1 MAADQTPREADV
13 TTQEETTNIT
23 PFLLASI
30 GALLM
35 LMFGGVLFSSGAPL
49 CKTKTFSDSKYKRK
63 FEQQYGRRKIRF
75 HNVPEKIALEPCPVL
90 QQENNDIVDA
100 VKKEYQD
107 LPQYQPV
114 SSIVSNIVGLHG
126 HTCAV
131 SSPKPEV
138 IERGASPTH
147 LTGNEGTLESER
159 PLSRDKRTFIILEHD
174 DKPKCKILS
183 ATLHD
188 KSSIMKD
195 NNRQRAPSASSG
207 IGTNSQETFE
217 IDSLEEFPLSEN
229 GSKLLDETVILD
241 SNDKVFPS
249 DSTPKTI
256 LPNIDRGVYSGG
268 RLSVL
273 QLERAPSCLCVKG
286 CNCTI
291 HGTYTVKTEMLQGSK
306 GMTDERLTWGDIA
319 LSINSTTAHESQS
332 YRDLSVCA
340 DTLKPQ
346 TPPADVSW
354 KITTRNA
361 AERSPLRRADLE
373 KWLYDVEESRRECD
387 QSCTQTLF
395 ESLDAETEIHR
406 KDFSFPE
413 TTKPISGQRKM
424 SAPLQESLKLLKRLQ
439 VICEED
445 LQVAQSESLV
455 HRGGRESCLKIVRAP
470 SSLCVCGGNCKAR
483 CQIEV
488 IADQS
493 SAPSILLGD
502 DTIRDDASDILN
514 TEQELAST
522 RTERI
527 ARGGT
532 ETNFK
537 CIRASSEICIHG
549 PSCQFHC
556 QKMKEE
562 AENTR
567 KREMMGRKHQEL
579 GCHNT
584 NSEIE
589 EFRGASSFGKEQYSY
604 KYRIMLH
611 QGSEPGAFSDDSL
624 RKEERRV
631 NIIRGASSF
640 GGSGMTSTQY
650 LSPGDESVR
659 GASSFALKPA
669 NDNEM
674 KLDELRGASSFA
686 PLDESIA
693 GTSSVTLSLAVESEG
708 ESFVSDK
715 SLNNSKGDSTF
726 NPRSCVD
733 KLGDTTPVA
742 KDEVKQGFQTNSS
755 RSTESCKEECR
766 LDHNNN
772 SRVKYLSEKEP
783 RGGKTECRELDD
795 RVVIT
800 RNKKEDEQRKT
811 SHKPTLKVGKDLTM
825 MSTLLHALQ
834 KSGEQR
840 NTETA
845 THDRRTSQRVNK
857 EKTTET
863 NCNAGSAGNL
873 KFAVFYK
880 GANSSTPLLYVS
892 VLGLQEVPD
901 TIITNQHRAYVR
913 LCLFPKFTTWRR
925 TKTHNVSEKVLII
938 KDHFIIS
945 DVKPSDLEEAILRF
959 EVVCVNKEERIIGQV
974 EIPLVELKS
983 RDKLKRTAALQSPKV

>member
-1 MAADQTPREADV
+1 
-13 TTQEETTNIT
+13 
-23 PFLLASI
+23 
-30 GALLM
+30 
-35 LMFGGVLFSSGAPL
+35 MFGGVLFSSGAPL

-126 HTCAV
+126 QTCAV
-131 SSPKPEV
+131 SFPKPEV
-138 IERGASPTH
+138 IERGASPIH
-147 LTGNEGTLESER
+147 VTGNEGTLDCER
-159 PLSRDKRTFIILEHD
+159 PFRRDKRTFIRLEHD

-195 NNRQRAPSASSG
+195 NRQRVPSASSG

-217 IDSLEEFPLSEN
+217 IDSLEDFPLSEN

-241 SNDKVFPS
+241 SIDEEFPS

-256 LPNIDRGVYSGG
+256 IPNIDRGVYSGG
-268 RLSVL
+268 CLSVL

-286 CNCTI
+286 CNCTT
-291 HGTYTVKTEMLQGSK
+291 HGTYTVKSEALQGSK
-306 GMTDERLTWGDIA
+306 GMTDELLTWGDIA
-319 LSINSTTAHESQS
+319 LSINSTTAPGSRR
-332 YRDLSVCA
+332 YRDLSIYA

-354 KITTRNA
+354 KITTGNA

-373 KWLYDVEESRRECD
+373 KWLHDVEDSKREGD

-395 ESLDAETEIHR
+395 ESLDAETEIQR
-406 KDFSFPE
+406 KDFSYPE
-413 TTKPISGQRKM
+413 TTKPISGQSKM
-424 SAPLQESLKLLKRLQ
+424 IAPLQESLKLLKRLQ

-445 LQVAQSESLV
+445 LQLAQTESLV
-455 HRGGRESCLKIVRAP
+455 HRGGRESCLKTVRAP
-470 SSLCVCGGNCKAR
+470 SSLCVCGGSCKVR
-483 CQIEV
+483 CQVEV
-488 IADQS
+488 TVDQS
-493 SAPSILLGD
+493 SAPSILFGD
-502 DTIRDDASDILN
+502 DTIHEDTSNILN

-522 RTERI
+522 RTDRI

-532 ETNFK
+532 ENNFK
-537 CIRASSEICIHG
+537 CIRASSEMCIHG

-556 QKMKEE
+556 QKMKED

-584 NSEIE
+584 NSETD
-589 EFRGASSFGKEQYSY
+589 EFRGASSFGNEQYSY
-604 KYRIMLH
+604 KYKIMLP
-611 QGSEPGAFSDDSL
+611 QGSETSAFSDNSFL
-624 RKEERRV
+624 REECRV
-631 NIIRGASSF
+631 SNIRGASSF
-640 GGSGMTSTQY
+640 GGSGMTSTEHEF
-650 LSPGDESVR
+650 PGDENVR
-659 GASSFALKPA
+659 GASSFALKSA
-669 NDNEM
+669 NNSEK

-708 ESFVSDK
+708 ESFVPDK

-726 NPRSCVD
+726 NPRACVD
-733 KLGDTTPVA
+733 KLGDTTRVSKKA
-742 KDEVKQGFQTNSS
+742 KQGFQTKSS
-755 RSTESCKEECR
+755 RSTESCEEECL
-766 LDHNNN
+766 LDRNNN
-772 SRVKYLSEKEP
+772 NRVKYLSEKEP
-783 RGGKTECRELDD
+783 RGGKTERRELDD
-795 RVVIT
+795 RGVIT
-800 RNKKEDEQRKT
+800 RNKKKDEQRKT

-834 KSGEQR
+834 KSGER
-840 NTETA
+840 RKIETSNP
-845 THDRRTSQRVNK
+845 DRRASQRV
-857 EKTTET
+857 T
-863 NCNAGSAGNL
+863 NFSAGSAGNI

-892 VLGLQEVPD
+892 VLGLREVPD
-901 TIITNQHRAYVR
+901 TIITDQHRAYVR
-913 LCLFPKFTTWRR
+913 FCLFPKFTTWRR
-925 TKTHNVSEKVLII
+925 TKTHNVSGKVLII

-945 DVKPSDLEEAILRF
+945 DVKPSDLEKAILRF
-959 EVVCVNKEERIIGQV
+959 EVVCVKKEERVIGQV
-974 EIPLVELKS
+974 EIPLAELTS
-983 RDKLKRTAALQSPKV
+983 RDKLKRTAALQSPNA

>member
-1 MAADQTPREADV
+1 
-13 TTQEETTNIT
+13 
-23 PFLLASI
+23 
-30 GALLM
+30 
-35 LMFGGVLFSSGAPL
+35 MFGGVLFSSEAPL

-100 VKKEYQD
+100 VKREYQD

-114 SSIVSNIVGLHG
+114 SSVVSNIVGLDG
-126 HTCAV
+126 QTCAV
-131 SSPKPEV
+131 SFPKPEV
-138 IERGASPTH
+138 IERGASPIH
-147 LTGNEGTLESER
+147 LDGNEGTLDCER
-159 PLSRDKRTFIILEHD
+159 PFRGDKRTFIRLEHD
-174 DKPKCKILS
+174 DKPKCKTLS

-195 NNRQRAPSASSG
+195 NRQRVPSASSG

-217 IDSLEEFPLSEN
+217 IDSLEDFPLSEN

-241 SNDKVFPS
+241 SIDEEFPS

-256 LPNIDRGVYSGG
+256 IPNIDRGVYSGG

-286 CNCTI
+286 CNCTT
-291 HGTYTVKTEMLQGSK
+291 HGTYTVKSEALQGSK
-306 GMTDERLTWGDIA
+306 GMTDELLTWGDIA
-319 LSINSTTAHESQS
+319 LSINSTTAPGSRR
-332 YRDLSVCA
+332 YRDLSIYA

-354 KITTRNA
+354 KMTTGNV

-373 KWLYDVEESRRECD
+373 KWLHDVEDSRREGD

-395 ESLDAETEIHR
+395 ESLDAETEIQR
-406 KDFSFPE
+406 KDFSYLE

-445 LQVAQSESLV
+445 LQLAQTESLV
-455 HRGGRESCLKIVRAP
+455 HRGGRESCLKTVRAP
-470 SSLCVCGGNCKAR
+470 SSLCVCGGSCKVR
-483 CQIEV
+483 CQVEV
-488 IADQS
+488 TADQS
-493 SAPSILLGD
+493 SAPSILFGD
-502 DTIRDDASDILN
+502 DTIHEDTSNILN

-522 RTERI
+522 RTDRI

-532 ETNFK
+532 ENNFK
-537 CIRASSEICIHG
+537 CIRASSEMCIHG

-584 NSEIE
+584 NSETD
-589 EFRGASSFGKEQYSY
+589 EFRGASSFGNEQYSY
-604 KYRIMLH
+604 KYKIMLQ
-611 QGSEPGAFSDDSL
+611 QGSEPSAFSDNSFL
-624 RKEERRV
+624 REECRV
-631 NIIRGASSF
+631 SNIRGASSF
-640 GGSGMTSTQY
+640 GGSGMTSTEHEF
-650 LSPGDESVR
+650 PGDENVR
-659 GASSFALKPA
+659 GASSFALKSA
-669 NDNEM
+669 NNSEK

-708 ESFVSDK
+708 ESFVPDK

-726 NPRSCVD
+726 NPRACVD
-733 KLGDTTPVA
+733 KLGDTTRVSKKA
-742 KDEVKQGFQTNSS
+742 KQGFQTKSS
-755 RSTESCKEECR
+755 RSTESCEEECL
-766 LDHNNN
+766 LDRNNN
-772 SRVKYLSEKEP
+772 NRVKYLSEKEP
-783 RGGKTECRELDD
+783 RGGKTERRELDD
-795 RVVIT
+795 RGVIT
-800 RNKKEDEQRKT
+800 RNKKKDEQRKT

-834 KSGEQR
+834 KSGER
-840 NTETA
+840 RKIETSNP
-845 THDRRTSQRVNK
+845 DRRASQRV
-857 EKTTET
+857 T
-863 NCNAGSAGNL
+863 NFSAGSAGNI

-892 VLGLQEVPD
+892 VLGLREVPD
-901 TIITNQHRAYVR
+901 TIITDQHRAYVR
-913 LCLFPKFTTWRR
+913 FCLFPKFTTWRR
-925 TKTHNVSEKVLII
+925 TKTHNVSGKVLII

-945 DVKPSDLEEAILRF
+945 DVKPSDLEKAILRF
-959 EVVCVNKEERIIGQV
+959 EVVCVKKEERVIGQV
-974 EIPLVELKS
+974 EIPLAELTS
-983 RDKLKRTAALQSPKV
+983 RDKLKRTAALQSPNA

>member
-1 MAADQTPREADV
+1 
-13 TTQEETTNIT
+13 
-23 PFLLASI
+23 
-30 GALLM
+30 
-35 LMFGGVLFSSGAPL
+35 MFGGVLFSSGAPL

-126 HTCAV
+126 QTCAV
-131 SSPKPEV
+131 SFPKPEV
-138 IERGASPTH
+138 IERGASPIH
-147 LTGNEGTLESER
+147 VTGNEGTLDCER
-159 PLSRDKRTFIILEHD
+159 PFRRDKRTFIRLEHD

-195 NNRQRAPSASSG
+195 NRQRVPSASSG

-217 IDSLEEFPLSEN
+217 IDSLEDFPLSEN

-241 SNDKVFPS
+241 SIDEEFPS

-256 LPNIDRGVYSGG
+256 IPNIDRGVYSGG

-286 CNCTI
+286 CNCTT
-291 HGTYTVKTEMLQGSK
+291 HGTYTVKSEALQGSK
-306 GMTDERLTWGDIA
+306 GMTDELLTWGDIA
-319 LSINSTTAHESQS
+319 LSINSTTAPGSRR
-332 YRDLSVCA
+332 YRDLSIYA

-354 KITTRNA
+354 KITTGNA

-373 KWLYDVEESRRECD
+373 KWLHDVEDSKREGD

-395 ESLDAETEIHR
+395 ESLDAETEIQR
-406 KDFSFPE
+406 KDFSYPE

-445 LQVAQSESLV
+445 LQLAQTESLV
-455 HRGGRESCLKIVRAP
+455 HRGGRESCLKTVRAP
-470 SSLCVCGGNCKAR
+470 SSLCVCGGSCKVR
-483 CQIEV
+483 CQVEV
-488 IADQS
+488 TADQS
-493 SAPSILLGD
+493 SAPSILFGD
-502 DTIRDDASDILN
+502 DTIHEDTSNILN

-522 RTERI
+522 RTDRI

-532 ETNFK
+532 ENNFK
-537 CIRASSEICIHG
+537 CIRASSEMCIHG

-584 NSEIE
+584 NSETD
-589 EFRGASSFGKEQYSY
+589 EFRGASSFGNEQYSY
-604 KYRIMLH
+604 KYKIMLQ
-611 QGSEPGAFSDDSL
+611 QGSEPSAFSDNSFL
-624 RKEERRV
+624 REECRV
-631 NIIRGASSF
+631 SNIRGASSF
-640 GGSGMTSTQY
+640 GVSGMTITEHEF
-650 LSPGDESVR
+650 PGDENVR

-669 NDNEM
+669 NDSEM

-708 ESFVSDK
+708 ESFVPDK

-726 NPRSCVD
+726 NPRACVD
-733 KLGDTTPVA
+733 KLGDTTRVSKKA
-742 KDEVKQGFQTNSS
+742 KQGFQTKSS
-755 RSTESCKEECR
+755 RSTESCEEECV
-766 LDHNNN
+766 LDRNNN
-772 SRVKYLSEKEP
+772 NRVKYVSEKEP
-783 RGGKTECRELDD
+783 RGGKTERRELDD
-795 RVVIT
+795 RGVIT
-800 RNKKEDEQRKT
+800 RNKKKDEQRKT

-825 MSTLLHALQ
+825 MSTLLQALQ
-834 KSGEQR
+834 KSGER
-840 NTETA
+840 RKIETSNP
-845 THDRRTSQRVNK
+845 DRRASQRV
-857 EKTTET
+857 T
-863 NCNAGSAGNL
+863 NFNAGSAGNI

-901 TIITNQHRAYVR
+901 TIITDQHRAYVR
-913 LCLFPKFTTWRR
+913 FCLFPKFTTWRR
-925 TKTHNVSEKVLII
+925 TKTHNVSGKVLII

-945 DVKPSDLEEAILRF
+945 DVKPSDLEKAILRF
-959 EVVCVNKEERIIGQV
+959 EVVCVKKEERVIGQV
-974 EIPLVELKS
+974 EIPLAELTS
-983 RDKLKRTAALQSPKV
+983 RDKLKRTAALQSPNA

>member
-1 MAADQTPREADV
+1 
-13 TTQEETTNIT
+13 
-23 PFLLASI
+23 
-30 GALLM
+30 
-35 LMFGGVLFSSGAPL
+35 MFGGVLFSSGAPL

-114 SSIVSNIVGLHG
+114 SSIVSNIVGLQG
-126 HTCAV
+126 QTCAV
-131 SSPKPEV
+131 SFPKPEV
-138 IERGASPTH
+138 IERGASPIH
-147 LTGNEGTLESER
+147 VTGNEGTLDCER
-159 PLSRDKRTFIILEHD
+159 PFRRDKRTFIRLEHD

-195 NNRQRAPSASSG
+195 NRQRVPSASSG

-217 IDSLEEFPLSEN
+217 IDSLEDFPLSEN
-229 GSKLLDETVILD
+229 GLKLLDETVILD

-249 DSTPKTI
+249 DSAAKTI
-256 LPNIDRGVYSGG
+256 IPNIDRGVYSGG

-286 CNCTI
+286 CNCTT
-291 HGTYTVKTEMLQGSK
+291 HGTCAVKSEALQGSK
-306 GMTDERLTWGDIA
+306 GMTDELLTWGDIA
-319 LSINSTTAHESQS
+319 LSINSTTAPGSRR
-332 YRDLSVCA
+332 YRDLSIYA

-354 KITTRNA
+354 KITTGNA

-373 KWLYDVEESRRECD
+373 KWLHDVEESRREGD

-395 ESLDAETEIHR
+395 ESLDAETEIQR
-406 KDFSFPE
+406 KDFSYPE

-445 LQVAQSESLV
+445 LQLAQTESLV
-455 HRGGRESCLKIVRAP
+455 HRGGRESCLKTVRAP
-470 SSLCVCGGNCKAR
+470 SSLCVCGGSCKVR
-483 CQIEV
+483 CQVEV
-488 IADQS
+488 TADQS
-493 SAPSILLGD
+493 SAPSILFGD
-502 DTIRDDASDILN
+502 DTIHEDTSKILN

-522 RTERI
+522 RTDRI

-532 ETNFK
+532 ENNFK
-537 CIRASSEICIHG
+537 CIRASSEMCIHG

-584 NSEIE
+584 NSETD
-589 EFRGASSFGKEQYSY
+589 EFRGASSFGNEQYSY
-604 KYRIMLH
+604 KYKIMLQ
-611 QGSEPGAFSDDSL
+611 QGSEPSAFSDNSFLREECRDS
-624 RKEERRV
+624 
-631 NIIRGASSF
+631 NIRGASSF
-640 GGSGMTSTQY
+640 GGSGMTSTEHEF
-650 LSPGDESVR
+650 PGDENVR

-669 NDNEM
+669 NDSEM

-708 ESFVSDK
+708 ESFVPDK

-726 NPRSCVD
+726 NPRACVD
-733 KLGDTTPVA
+733 KLGDTTRVSKKA
-742 KDEVKQGFQTNSS
+742 KQGFQTKSS
-755 RSTESCKEECR
+755 RSTESCEEECL
-766 LDHNNN
+766 LDRNNN
-772 SRVKYLSEKEP
+772 NRVKYVSEKEP
-783 RGGKTECRELDD
+783 RGGKTERRELDD
-795 RVVIT
+795 RGVIT
-800 RNKKEDEQRKT
+800 RNKKKDEQRKT

-834 KSGEQR
+834 KSGER
-840 NTETA
+840 RKIETSNS
-845 THDRRTSQRVNK
+845 DRRASQRV
-857 EKTTET
+857 T
-863 NCNAGSAGNL
+863 NFNAGSAGNI

-901 TIITNQHRAYVR
+901 TIITDQHRAYVR
-913 LCLFPKFTTWRR
+913 FCLFPKFTTWRR
-925 TKTHNVSEKVLII
+925 TKTHNVSGKVLII

-945 DVKPSDLEEAILRF
+945 DVKPSDLEKAILRF
-959 EVVCVNKEERIIGQV
+959 EVVCVKKEERVIGQV
-974 EIPLVELKS
+974 EIPLAELTS
-983 RDKLKRTAALQSPKV
+983 RDKLKRTAALQSPNA

>member
-1 MAADQTPREADV
+1 
-13 TTQEETTNIT
+13 
-23 PFLLASI
+23 
-30 GALLM
+30 
-35 LMFGGVLFSSGAPL
+35 MFGGVLFSSGAPL

-75 HNVPEKIALEPCPVL
+75 HNVPEKIALEQCPVL

-114 SSIVSNIVGLHG
+114 SSIVSNIVGLQG
-126 HTCAV
+126 QTCAV
-131 SSPKPEV
+131 SFPKPEV
-138 IERGASPTH
+138 IERGASPIH
-147 LTGNEGTLESER
+147 VTGNEGTLDCER
-159 PLSRDKRTFIILEHD
+159 PFRRDKRTFIRLEHD

-195 NNRQRAPSASSG
+195 NRQRVPSASSG

-217 IDSLEEFPLSEN
+217 IDSLEDFPLSEN

-241 SNDKVFPS
+241 SIDEEFPY

-256 LPNIDRGVYSGG
+256 IPNIDRGVYSGG

-273 QLERAPSCLCVKG
+273 QLERAPSCQCVKG

-291 HGTYTVKTEMLQGSK
+291 HGTCAIKSEALQDRK
-306 GMTDERLTWGDIA
+306 GMTDELLTWGDIA
-319 LSINSTTAHESQS
+319 LSINSTTAPGSRR
-332 YRDLSVCA
+332 YRDLSIYA

-354 KITTRNA
+354 KITTGNA
-361 AERSPLRRADLE
+361 AERSLLRRADLE
-373 KWLYDVEESRRECD
+373 KWLHDVEDSKREGD

-395 ESLDAETEIHR
+395 ESLDAETEIQR
-406 KDFSFPE
+406 KDFSYPE
-413 TTKPISGQRKM
+413 TTKPISGQSKM

-445 LQVAQSESLV
+445 LQLAQTESLV
-455 HRGGRESCLKIVRAP
+455 HRGGRESCLKTVRAP
-470 SSLCVCGGNCKAR
+470 SSLCVCGGSCKVR
-483 CQIEV
+483 CQVEV
-488 IADQS
+488 TADQS
-493 SAPSILLGD
+493 SAPSILFGD
-502 DTIRDDASDILN
+502 DTIHEDTSNILN

-522 RTERI
+522 RTDRI

-532 ETNFK
+532 ENNFK
-537 CIRASSEICIHG
+537 CIRASSEMCIHG

-584 NSEIE
+584 NSETD
-589 EFRGASSFGKEQYSY
+589 EFRGASSFGNEQYSY
-604 KYRIMLH
+604 KYKIMLQ
-611 QGSEPGAFSDDSL
+611 QGSEPSAFSDNSFL
-624 RKEERRV
+624 REECRV
-631 NIIRGASSF
+631 SNIRGASSF
-640 GGSGMTSTQY
+640 GGSGMTSTEHEF
-650 LSPGDESVR
+650 PGDENVR

-669 NDNEM
+669 NDSEM

-708 ESFVSDK
+708 ESFVPDK

-726 NPRSCVD
+726 NPRACVD
-733 KLGDTTPVA
+733 KLGDTTRVSKKA
-742 KDEVKQGFQTNSS
+742 KQGFQTKSS
-755 RSTESCKEECR
+755 RSTESCEEECL
-766 LDHNNN
+766 LDRNNN
-772 SRVKYLSEKEP
+772 NRVKYVSEKEP
-783 RGGKTECRELDD
+783 RGGKTERRELDD
-795 RVVIT
+795 RGVIT
-800 RNKKEDEQRKT
+800 RNKKKDEQRKT

-834 KSGEQR
+834 KSGER
-840 NTETA
+840 RKIETSNP
-845 THDRRTSQRVNK
+845 DRRASQRV
-857 EKTTET
+857 T
-863 NCNAGSAGNL
+863 NFNAGSAGNI

-901 TIITNQHRAYVR
+901 TIITDQHRAYVR
-913 LCLFPKFTTWRR
+913 FCLFPKFTTWRR
-925 TKTHNVSEKVLII
+925 TKTHNVSGKVLII

-945 DVKPSDLEEAILRF
+945 DVKPSDLEKAILRF
-959 EVVCVNKEERIIGQV
+959 EVVCVKKEERVIGQV
-974 EIPLVELKS
+974 EIPLAELTS
-983 RDKLKRTAALQSPKV
+983 RDKLKRTAALQSPNA

>member
-1 MAADQTPREADV
+1 
-13 TTQEETTNIT
+13 
-23 PFLLASI
+23 
-30 GALLM
+30 
-35 LMFGGVLFSSGAPL
+35 MFGGVLFSSGAPL

-126 HTCAV
+126 QTCAV
-131 SSPKPEV
+131 SFPKPEV
-138 IERGASPTH
+138 IERGASPIH
-147 LTGNEGTLESER
+147 VTGNEGTLDCER
-159 PLSRDKRTFIILEHD
+159 PFRRDKRTFIRLEHD

-195 NNRQRAPSASSG
+195 NRQRVPSASSG

-217 IDSLEEFPLSEN
+217 IDSLEDFPLSEN

-241 SNDKVFPS
+241 SIDEEFPS

-256 LPNIDRGVYSGG
+256 IPNIDRGVYSGG

-273 QLERAPSCLCVKG
+273 QLERAPSCQCVKG

-291 HGTYTVKTEMLQGSK
+291 HGTCAVKSEALQDRK
-306 GMTDERLTWGDIA
+306 GMTDELLTWGDIA
-319 LSINSTTAHESQS
+319 LSINSTTAPGSRR
-332 YRDLSVCA
+332 YRDLSIYA

-354 KITTRNA
+354 KITTGNA

-373 KWLYDVEESRRECD
+373 KWLHDVEDSKREGD

-395 ESLDAETEIHR
+395 ESLDAETEIQR
-406 KDFSFPE
+406 KDFSYPE

-445 LQVAQSESLV
+445 LQLAQTESLV
-455 HRGGRESCLKIVRAP
+455 HRGGRESCLKTVRAP
-470 SSLCVCGGNCKAR
+470 SSLCVCGGSCKVR
-483 CQIEV
+483 CQVEV
-488 IADQS
+488 TADQS
-493 SAPSILLGD
+493 SAPSILFGD
-502 DTIRDDASDILN
+502 DTIHEDTSNILN

-522 RTERI
+522 RTDRI

-532 ETNFK
+532 ENNFK
-537 CIRASSEICIHG
+537 CIRASSEMCIHG

-584 NSEIE
+584 NSETD
-589 EFRGASSFGKEQYSY
+589 EFRGASSFGNEQYSY
-604 KYRIMLH
+604 KYKIMLQ
-611 QGSEPGAFSDDSL
+611 QGSEPSAFSDNSFL
-624 RKEERRV
+624 REECRV
-631 NIIRGASSF
+631 SNIRGASSF
-640 GGSGMTSTQY
+640 GVSGMTITEHEF
-650 LSPGDESVR
+650 PGDENVR

-669 NDNEM
+669 NDSEM

-708 ESFVSDK
+708 ESFVPDK

-726 NPRSCVD
+726 NSRACVD
-733 KLGDTTPVA
+733 KLGDTTRVSKKA
-742 KDEVKQGFQTNSS
+742 KQGFQTKSS
-755 RSTESCKEECR
+755 RSTESCEEECL
-766 LDHNNN
+766 LDRNNN
-772 SRVKYLSEKEP
+772 NRVKYLSEKEP
-783 RGGKTECRELDD
+783 RGGKTERRELDD
-795 RVVIT
+795 RGVIT
-800 RNKKEDEQRKT
+800 RNKKKDEQRKT

-825 MSTLLHALQ
+825 MSTLLQALQ
-834 KSGEQR
+834 KSGER
-840 NTETA
+840 RKIETSNP
-845 THDRRTSQRVNK
+845 DRRASQRV
-857 EKTTET
+857 T
-863 NCNAGSAGNL
+863 NFNAGSAGNI

-901 TIITNQHRAYVR
+901 TIITDQHRAYVR
-913 LCLFPKFTTWRR
+913 FCLFPKFTTWRR
-925 TKTHNVSEKVLII
+925 TKTHNVSGKVLII

-945 DVKPSDLEEAILRF
+945 DVKPSDLEKAILRF
-959 EVVCVNKEERIIGQV
+959 EVVCVKKEERVIGQV
-974 EIPLVELKS
+974 EIPLAELTS
-983 RDKLKRTAALQSPKV
+983 RDKLKRTAALQSPNA

>member
-1 MAADQTPREADV
+1 
-13 TTQEETTNIT
+13 
-23 PFLLASI
+23 
-30 GALLM
+30 
-35 LMFGGVLFSSGAPL
+35 MFGGVLFSSGAPL

-75 HNVPEKIALEPCPVL
+75 HNLPEKIALEPCPVL

-126 HTCAV
+126 QTCAV
-131 SSPKPEV
+131 SFPKPEV
-138 IERGASPTH
+138 IERGASPIH
-147 LTGNEGTLESER
+147 VTGNEGTLDCER
-159 PLSRDKRTFIILEHD
+159 PFRRDKRTFIRLEHD

-195 NNRQRAPSASSG
+195 NRQRVPSASSG

-217 IDSLEEFPLSEN
+217 IDSLEDFPLSEN

-241 SNDKVFPS
+241 SIDEEFPS

-256 LPNIDRGVYSGG
+256 IPNIDRGVYSGG

-286 CNCTI
+286 CNCTT
-291 HGTYTVKTEMLQGSK
+291 HGTYTVKSEALQGSK
-306 GMTDERLTWGDIA
+306 GMTDELLTWGDIA
-319 LSINSTTAHESQS
+319 LSINSTTAPGSRR
-332 YRDLSVCA
+332 YRDLSICA

-354 KITTRNA
+354 KITTGNA

-373 KWLYDVEESRRECD
+373 KWLHDVEDSKREGD

-406 KDFSFPE
+406 KDFSYPE

-445 LQVAQSESLV
+445 LQLAQTESLV
-455 HRGGRESCLKIVRAP
+455 HRGGRESCLKTMRAP
-470 SSLCVCGGNCKAR
+470 SSLCVCGGSCKVR
-483 CQIEV
+483 CQVEV
-488 IADQS
+488 TADQS
-493 SAPSILLGD
+493 SAPSILFGD
-502 DTIRDDASDILN
+502 DTIHEDTSNILN
-514 TEQELAST
+514 AEQELAST
-522 RTERI
+522 RTDRI

-532 ETNFK
+532 KNNFK
-537 CIRASSEICIHG
+537 CIRASSEMCIHG

-567 KREMMGRKHQEL
+567 KREMMGRKRQEL

-584 NSEIE
+584 NSETD
-589 EFRGASSFGKEQYSY
+589 EFRGASSFGNEQYSY
-604 KYRIMLH
+604 KYKIMLQ
-611 QGSEPGAFSDDSL
+611 QGSEASAFSDNSFLREECRDS
-624 RKEERRV
+624 
-631 NIIRGASSF
+631 NIRGASSF
-640 GGSGMTSTQY
+640 GGSGMTSTEHEF
-650 LSPGDESVR
+650 PGDENVR

-669 NDNEM
+669 NDSEM

-708 ESFVSDK
+708 ESFVPDK

-726 NPRSCVD
+726 NPRACVD
-733 KLGDTTPVA
+733 KLGDTTRVSKKA
-742 KDEVKQGFQTNSS
+742 KEGFQTKSS
-755 RSTESCKEECR
+755 RSTESCEEECL
-766 LDHNNN
+766 LDRNNN
-772 SRVKYLSEKEP
+772 NRVKYLSEKEP
-783 RGGKTECRELDD
+783 RGGKTERRELDD
-795 RVVIT
+795 RGVIT
-800 RNKKEDEQRKT
+800 RNKKKDEQRKT

-834 KSGEQR
+834 KSGER
-840 NTETA
+840 RKIETSNP
-845 THDRRTSQRVNK
+845 DRKASQRV
-857 EKTTET
+857 T
-863 NCNAGSAGNL
+863 NFNAGSAGNI

-901 TIITNQHRAYVR
+901 TIITDQHRAYVR
-913 LCLFPKFTTWRR
+913 FCLFPKFTTWRR
-925 TKTHNVSEKVLII
+925 TKTHNVSGKVLII

-945 DVKPSDLEEAILRF
+945 DVKPSDLEKAILRF
-959 EVVCVNKEERIIGQV
+959 EVVCVKKEERVIGQV
-974 EIPLVELKS
+974 EIPLAELTS
-983 RDKLKRTAALQSPKV
+983 RDKLKRTAALQSPNA

>member
-1 MAADQTPREADV
+1 MADQTPREADV
-13 TTQEETTNIT
+13 TTQEESTNIT

-126 HTCAV
+126 QTCAV
-131 SSPKPEV
+131 SFPKPEV
-138 IERGASPTH
+138 IERGASPIH
-147 LTGNEGTLESER
+147 VTGNEGTLDCER
-159 PLSRDKRTFIILEHD
+159 PFRRDKRTFIRLEHD

-195 NNRQRAPSASSG
+195 NRQRVPSASSG

-217 IDSLEEFPLSEN
+217 IDSLEDFPLSEN

-241 SNDKVFPS
+241 SIDEEFPS

-256 LPNIDRGVYSGG
+256 IPNIDRGVYSGG

-273 QLERAPSCLCVKG
+273 QLERAPSCQCVKG

-291 HGTYTVKTEMLQGSK
+291 HGTCAVKSEALQDRK
-306 GMTDERLTWGDIA
+306 GMTDELLTWGDIA
-319 LSINSTTAHESQS
+319 LSINSTTAPGSRR
-332 YRDLSVCA
+332 YRDLSIYA

-354 KITTRNA
+354 KITTGNA

-373 KWLYDVEESRRECD
+373 KWLHDVEDSKREGD

-395 ESLDAETEIHR
+395 ESLDAETEIQR
-406 KDFSFPE
+406 KDFSYPE
-413 TTKPISGQRKM
+413 TTKPISGQSKM
-424 SAPLQESLKLLKRLQ
+424 IAPLQESLKLLKRLQ

-445 LQVAQSESLV
+445 LQLAQTESLV
-455 HRGGRESCLKIVRAP
+455 HRGGRESCLKTVRAP
-470 SSLCVCGGNCKAR
+470 SSLCVCGGSCKVR
-483 CQIEV
+483 CQVEV
-488 IADQS
+488 TADQS
-493 SAPSILLGD
+493 SAPSILFGD
-502 DTIRDDASDILN
+502 DTIHEDTSNILN

-522 RTERI
+522 RTDRI

-532 ETNFK
+532 ENNFK
-537 CIRASSEICIHG
+537 CIRASSEMCIHG

-584 NSEIE
+584 NSETD
-589 EFRGASSFGKEQYSY
+589 EFRGASSFGNEQYSY
-604 KYRIMLH
+604 KYKIMLQ
-611 QGSEPGAFSDDSL
+611 QGSEPSAFSDNSFL
-624 RKEERRV
+624 REECRV
-631 NIIRGASSF
+631 SNIRGASSF
-640 GGSGMTSTQY
+640 GGSGMTSTEHEF
-650 LSPGDESVR
+650 PGDENVR

-669 NDNEM
+669 NDSEM

-708 ESFVSDK
+708 ESFVPDK

-726 NPRSCVD
+726 NPRACVD
-733 KLGDTTPVA
+733 KLGDTTRVSKKA
-742 KDEVKQGFQTNSS
+742 KQGFQTKSS
-755 RSTESCKEECR
+755 RSTESCEEECV
-766 LDHNNN
+766 LDRNNN
-772 SRVKYLSEKEP
+772 NRVKYLSEKEP
-783 RGGKTECRELDD
+783 RGGKTERRELDD
-795 RVVIT
+795 RGVIT
-800 RNKKEDEQRKT
+800 RNKKKDEQRKT

-834 KSGEQR
+834 KSGER
-840 NTETA
+840 RKIETSNP
-845 THDRRTSQRVNK
+845 DRRASQRV
-857 EKTTET
+857 T
-863 NCNAGSAGNL
+863 NFNAGSAGNI

-901 TIITNQHRAYVR
+901 TIITDQHRAYVR
-913 LCLFPKFTTWRR
+913 FCLFPKFTTWRR
-925 TKTHNVSEKVLII
+925 TKTHNVSGKVLII

-945 DVKPSDLEEAILRF
+945 DVKPSDLEKAILRF
-959 EVVCVNKEERIIGQV
+959 EVVCVKKEERVIGQV
-974 EIPLVELKS
+974 EIPLAELTS
-983 RDKLKRTAALQSPKV
+983 RDKLKRTAALQSPNA

>member
-1 MAADQTPREADV
+1 
-13 TTQEETTNIT
+13 
-23 PFLLASI
+23 
-30 GALLM
+30 
-35 LMFGGVLFSSGAPL
+35 MFGGVLFSSGAPL

-126 HTCAV
+126 QTCAV
-131 SSPKPEV
+131 SFPKPEV
-138 IERGASPTH
+138 IERGASPIH
-147 LTGNEGTLESER
+147 VTGNEGTLDCER
-159 PLSRDKRTFIILEHD
+159 PFRRDKRTFIRLEHD

-195 NNRQRAPSASSG
+195 NRQRVPSASSG

-217 IDSLEEFPLSEN
+217 IDSLEDFPLSEN

-241 SNDKVFPS
+241 SIDEEFPY

-256 LPNIDRGVYSGG
+256 IPNIDRGVYSGG

-273 QLERAPSCLCVKG
+273 QLERAPSCQCVKG

-291 HGTYTVKTEMLQGSK
+291 HGTCAVKSEALQDRK
-306 GMTDERLTWGDIA
+306 GMTDELLTWGDIA
-319 LSINSTTAHESQS
+319 LSINSTTAPGSRR
-332 YRDLSVCA
+332 YRDLSIYA

-354 KITTRNA
+354 KITTGNA

-373 KWLYDVEESRRECD
+373 KWLHDVEDSKREGD

-395 ESLDAETEIHR
+395 ESLDAETEIQR
-406 KDFSFPE
+406 KDFSYPE

-445 LQVAQSESLV
+445 LQLAQTESLV
-455 HRGGRESCLKIVRAP
+455 HRGGRESCLKTVRAP
-470 SSLCVCGGNCKAR
+470 SSLCVCGGSCKVR
-483 CQIEV
+483 CQVEV
-488 IADQS
+488 TADQS
-493 SAPSILLGD
+493 SAPSILFGD
-502 DTIRDDASDILN
+502 DTIHEDTSNILN

-522 RTERI
+522 RTDRI

-532 ETNFK
+532 ENNFK
-537 CIRASSEICIHG
+537 CIRASSEMCIHG

-584 NSEIE
+584 NSETD
-589 EFRGASSFGKEQYSY
+589 EFRGASSFGNEQYSY
-604 KYRIMLH
+604 KYKIMLQ
-611 QGSEPGAFSDDSL
+611 QGSEPSAFSDNSFL
-624 RKEERRV
+624 REECRV
-631 NIIRGASSF
+631 SNIRGASSF
-640 GGSGMTSTQY
+640 GVSGMTITEHEF
-650 LSPGDESVR
+650 PGDENVT

-669 NDNEM
+669 NDSEM

-708 ESFVSDK
+708 ESFVPDK

-726 NPRSCVD
+726 NSRACVD
-733 KLGDTTPVA
+733 KLGDTTRVSKKA
-742 KDEVKQGFQTNSS
+742 KQGFQTKSS
-755 RSTESCKEECR
+755 RSTESCEEECL
-766 LDHNNN
+766 LDRNNN
-772 SRVKYLSEKEP
+772 NRVKYVSEKEP
-783 RGGKTECRELDD
+783 RGGKTERRELDD
-795 RVVIT
+795 RGVIT
-800 RNKKEDEQRKT
+800 RNKKKDEQRKT

-834 KSGEQR
+834 KSGER
-840 NTETA
+840 RKIETSNS
-845 THDRRTSQRVNK
+845 DRRASQRV
-857 EKTTET
+857 T
-863 NCNAGSAGNL
+863 NFNAGSAGNI

-901 TIITNQHRAYVR
+901 TIITDQHRAYVR
-913 LCLFPKFTTWRR
+913 FCLFPKFTTWRR
-925 TKTHNVSEKVLII
+925 TKTHNVSGKVLII

-945 DVKPSDLEEAILRF
+945 DVKPSDLEKAILRF
-959 EVVCVNKEERIIGQV
+959 EVVCVKKEERVIGQV
-974 EIPLVELKS
+974 EIPLAELTS
-983 RDKLKRTAALQSPKV
+983 RDKLKRTAALQSPNA

>member
-1 MAADQTPREADV
+1 MADQTPREADV
-13 TTQEETTNIT
+13 TTQEESTNIT

-100 VKKEYQD
+100 VKREYQD

-114 SSIVSNIVGLHG
+114 SSIVSNIVGLQG
-126 HTCAV
+126 QTCAV
-131 SSPKPEV
+131 SFPKPEV
-138 IERGASPTH
+138 IERGASPIH
-147 LTGNEGTLESER
+147 VTGNEGTLDCER
-159 PLSRDKRTFIILEHD
+159 PFRRDKRTFIRLEHD

-195 NNRQRAPSASSG
+195 NRQRVPSASSG

-217 IDSLEEFPLSEN
+217 IDSLEDFPLSEN

-241 SNDKVFPS
+241 SIDEEFPS

-256 LPNIDRGVYSGG
+256 IPNIDRGVYSGG

-286 CNCTI
+286 CNCTT
-291 HGTYTVKTEMLQGSK
+291 HGTCAVKSEALQGSK
-306 GMTDERLTWGDIA
+306 GMTDELLTWGDIA
-319 LSINSTTAHESQS
+319 LSINSTTAPGSRR
-332 YRDLSVCA
+332 YRDLSIYA

-354 KITTRNA
+354 KITTGNA

-373 KWLYDVEESRRECD
+373 KWLHDVEDSRREGD

-395 ESLDAETEIHR
+395 ESLDAETEIQR
-406 KDFSFPE
+406 KDFSYPE

-445 LQVAQSESLV
+445 LQLAQTESLV
-455 HRGGRESCLKIVRAP
+455 HRGGRESCLKTVRAP
-470 SSLCVCGGNCKAR
+470 SSLCVCGGSCKVR
-483 CQIEV
+483 CQVEV
-488 IADQS
+488 TADQS
-493 SAPSILLGD
+493 SAPSILFGD
-502 DTIRDDASDILN
+502 DTIHEDTSNILN

-522 RTERI
+522 RTDRI

-532 ETNFK
+532 ENNFK
-537 CIRASSEICIHG
+537 CIRASSEMCIHG

-556 QKMKEE
+556 QKMKED

-584 NSEIE
+584 NSETD
-589 EFRGASSFGKEQYSY
+589 EFRGASSFGNEQYSY
-604 KYRIMLH
+604 KYKIMLQ
-611 QGSEPGAFSDDSL
+611 QGSELSAFSDNSFLREECRDS
-624 RKEERRV
+624 
-631 NIIRGASSF
+631 NIRGASSF
-640 GGSGMTSTQY
+640 GGSGMTSTEHEF
-650 LSPGDESVR
+650 PGDENVR

-669 NDNEM
+669 NDSEM

-708 ESFVSDK
+708 ESFVPDK

-726 NPRSCVD
+726 NSRACVD
-733 KLGDTTPVA
+733 KLGDTTRVSKKA
-742 KDEVKQGFQTNSS
+742 KQGFQTKSS
-755 RSTESCKEECR
+755 RSTESCEEECL
-766 LDHNNN
+766 LDRNNN
-772 SRVKYLSEKEP
+772 NRVKYVSEKEP
-783 RGGKTECRELDD
+783 RGGKTERRELDD
-795 RVVIT
+795 RGVIT
-800 RNKKEDEQRKT
+800 RNKKKDEQRKT

-825 MSTLLHALQ
+825 MSTLLHALR
-834 KSGEQR
+834 KSGER
-840 NTETA
+840 RKIETSNS
-845 THDRRTSQRVNK
+845 DRRASQRV
-857 EKTTET
+857 T
-863 NCNAGSAGNL
+863 NFNAGSAGNI

-901 TIITNQHRAYVR
+901 TIITDQHRAYVR
-913 LCLFPKFTTWRR
+913 FCLFPKFTTWRR
-925 TKTHNVSEKVLII
+925 TKTHNVSGKVLII

-945 DVKPSDLEEAILRF
+945 DVKPSDLEKAILRF
-959 EVVCVNKEERIIGQV
+959 EVVCVKKEERVIGQV
-974 EIPLVELKS
+974 EIPLAELTS
-983 RDKLKRTAALQSPKV
+983 RDKLKRTSALQSPNA

>member
-1 MAADQTPREADV
+1 
-13 TTQEETTNIT
+13 
-23 PFLLASI
+23 
-30 GALLM
+30 
-35 LMFGGVLFSSGAPL
+35 MFGGVLFSSGAPL

-75 HNVPEKIALEPCPVL
+75 HNVPEKIALEQCPVL

-126 HTCAV
+126 QTCAV
-131 SSPKPEV
+131 SFPKPEV
-138 IERGASPTH
+138 IERGASPIH
-147 LTGNEGTLESER
+147 VTGNEGTLDCER
-159 PLSRDKRTFIILEHD
+159 PFRRDKRTFIRLEHD

-195 NNRQRAPSASSG
+195 NRQRVPSASSG

-217 IDSLEEFPLSEN
+217 IDSLEDFPLSEN

-241 SNDKVFPS
+241 SIDEEFPS

-256 LPNIDRGVYSGG
+256 IPNIDRGVYSGG

-273 QLERAPSCLCVKG
+273 QLERAPSCQCVKG

-291 HGTYTVKTEMLQGSK
+291 HGTCAVKSEALQDIK
-306 GMTDERLTWGDIA
+306 GMTDELLTWGDIA
-319 LSINSTTAHESQS
+319 LSINSTTAPGSRR
-332 YRDLSVCA
+332 YRDLSIYA

-354 KITTRNA
+354 KITTGNA

-373 KWLYDVEESRRECD
+373 KWLHDVEDSKREGD

-395 ESLDAETEIHR
+395 ESLDAETEIQR
-406 KDFSFPE
+406 KDFSYPE
-413 TTKPISGQRKM
+413 TTKPISGQSKM

-445 LQVAQSESLV
+445 LQLAQTESLV
-455 HRGGRESCLKIVRAP
+455 HRGGRESCLKTVRAP
-470 SSLCVCGGNCKAR
+470 SSLCVCGGSCKVR
-483 CQIEV
+483 CQVEV
-488 IADQS
+488 TADQS
-493 SAPSILLGD
+493 SAPSILFGD
-502 DTIRDDASDILN
+502 DTIHEDTSNILN

-522 RTERI
+522 RTDRI

-532 ETNFK
+532 ENNFK
-537 CIRASSEICIHG
+537 CIRASSEMCIHG

-584 NSEIE
+584 NSETD
-589 EFRGASSFGKEQYSY
+589 EFRGASSFGNEQYSY
-604 KYRIMLH
+604 KYKIMLQ
-611 QGSEPGAFSDDSL
+611 QGSEPSAFSDNSFL
-624 RKEERRV
+624 REECRV
-631 NIIRGASSF
+631 SNIRGASSF
-640 GGSGMTSTQY
+640 GGSGMTSTEHEF
-650 LSPGDESVR
+650 PGDENVR

-669 NDNEM
+669 NDSEM

-708 ESFVSDK
+708 ESFVPDK

-726 NPRSCVD
+726 NPRACVD
-733 KLGDTTPVA
+733 KLGDTTRVSKKA
-742 KDEVKQGFQTNSS
+742 KQGFQTKSS
-755 RSTESCKEECR
+755 RSTESCEEECL
-766 LDHNNN
+766 LDRNNN
-772 SRVKYLSEKEP
+772 NRVKYVSEKEP
-783 RGGKTECRELDD
+783 RGGKTERRELDD
-795 RVVIT
+795 RGVIT
-800 RNKKEDEQRKT
+800 RNKKKDEQRKT

-834 KSGEQR
+834 KSGER
-840 NTETA
+840 RKIETSNP
-845 THDRRTSQRVNK
+845 DRRASQRV
-857 EKTTET
+857 T
-863 NCNAGSAGNL
+863 NFNAGSAGNI

-901 TIITNQHRAYVR
+901 TIITDQHRAYVR
-913 LCLFPKFTTWRR
+913 FCLFPKFTTWRR
-925 TKTHNVSEKVLII
+925 TKTHNVSGKVLII

-945 DVKPSDLEEAILRF
+945 DVKPSDLEKAILRF
-959 EVVCVNKEERIIGQV
+959 EVVCVKKEERVIGQV
-974 EIPLVELKS
+974 EIPLAELTS
-983 RDKLKRTAALQSPKV
+983 RDKLKRTAALQSPNA

>member
-1 MAADQTPREADV
+1 MADQTPREADV
-13 TTQEETTNIT
+13 TTQEESTNIT

-126 HTCAV
+126 QTCAV
-131 SSPKPEV
+131 SFPKPEV
-138 IERGASPTH
+138 IERGASPIH
-147 LTGNEGTLESER
+147 VTGNEGTLDCER
-159 PLSRDKRTFIILEHD
+159 PFRRDKRTFIRLEHD

-195 NNRQRAPSASSG
+195 NRQRVPSASSG
-207 IGTNSQETFE
+207 IGTNSQQTFE
-217 IDSLEEFPLSEN
+217 IDSLEDFPLSEN

-241 SNDKVFPS
+241 SIDEEFPY

-256 LPNIDRGVYSGG
+256 IPNIDRGVYSGG

-273 QLERAPSCLCVKG
+273 QLERAPSCQCVKG

-291 HGTYTVKTEMLQGSK
+291 HGTCAVKSEALQDRK
-306 GMTDERLTWGDIA
+306 GMTDELLTWGDIA
-319 LSINSTTAHESQS
+319 LSINSTTAPGSRR
-332 YRDLSVCA
+332 YRDLSIYA

-354 KITTRNA
+354 KITTGNA

-373 KWLYDVEESRRECD
+373 KWLHDVEDSKREGD

-395 ESLDAETEIHR
+395 ESLDAETEIQR
-406 KDFSFPE
+406 KDFSYPE
-413 TTKPISGQRKM
+413 TTKPISGQSKM

-445 LQVAQSESLV
+445 LQLAQTESLV
-455 HRGGRESCLKIVRAP
+455 HRGGRESCLKTVRAP
-470 SSLCVCGGNCKAR
+470 SSLCVCGGSCKVR
-483 CQIEV
+483 CQVEV
-488 IADQS
+488 TADQS
-493 SAPSILLGD
+493 SAPSILFGD
-502 DTIRDDASDILN
+502 DTIHEDTSNILN

-522 RTERI
+522 RTDRI

-532 ETNFK
+532 ENNFK
-537 CIRASSEICIHG
+537 CIRASSEMCIHG
-549 PSCQFHC
+549 LSCQFHC

-584 NSEIE
+584 NSETD
-589 EFRGASSFGKEQYSY
+589 EFRGASSFGNEQYSY
-604 KYRIMLH
+604 KYKIMLQ
-611 QGSEPGAFSDDSL
+611 QGSEPSAFSDNSFL
-624 RKEERRV
+624 REECRV
-631 NIIRGASSF
+631 SNIRGASSF
-640 GGSGMTSTQY
+640 GGSGMTSTEHEF
-650 LSPGDESVR
+650 PGDENVR

-669 NDNEM
+669 NDSEM

-708 ESFVSDK
+708 ESFVPDK

-726 NPRSCVD
+726 NPRACVD
-733 KLGDTTPVA
+733 KLGDTTRVSKKA
-742 KDEVKQGFQTNSS
+742 KQGFQTKSS
-755 RSTESCKEECR
+755 RSTESCEEECL
-766 LDHNNN
+766 LDRNNN
-772 SRVKYLSEKEP
+772 NRVKYVSEKEP
-783 RGGKTECRELDD
+783 RGGKTERRELDD
-795 RVVIT
+795 RGVIT
-800 RNKKEDEQRKT
+800 RNKKKDEQRKT

-834 KSGEQR
+834 KSGER
-840 NTETA
+840 RKIETSNP
-845 THDRRTSQRVNK
+845 DRRASQRV
-857 EKTTET
+857 T
-863 NCNAGSAGNL
+863 NFNAGSAGNI

-901 TIITNQHRAYVR
+901 TIITDQHRAYVR
-913 LCLFPKFTTWRR
+913 FCLFPKFTTWRR
-925 TKTHNVSEKVLII
+925 TKTHNVSGKVLII

-945 DVKPSDLEEAILRF
+945 DVKPSDLEKAILRF
-959 EVVCVNKEERIIGQV
+959 EVVCVKKEERVIGQV
-974 EIPLVELKS
+974 EIPLAELTS
-983 RDKLKRTAALQSPKV
+983 RDKLKRTAALQSPNA

>member
-1 MAADQTPREADV
+1 
-13 TTQEETTNIT
+13 
-23 PFLLASI
+23 
-30 GALLM
+30 
-35 LMFGGVLFSSGAPL
+35 MFGGVLFSSGAPL

-126 HTCAV
+126 QTCAV
-131 SSPKPEV
+131 SFPKPEV
-138 IERGASPTH
+138 IERGASPIH
-147 LTGNEGTLESER
+147 VTGNEGTLDCER
-159 PLSRDKRTFIILEHD
+159 PFRRDKRTFIRLEHD

-195 NNRQRAPSASSG
+195 NRHRVPSASSG

-217 IDSLEEFPLSEN
+217 IDSLEDFPLSEN

-241 SNDKVFPS
+241 SIDEEFPS

-256 LPNIDRGVYSGG
+256 IPNIDRGVYSGG

-286 CNCTI
+286 CNCTT
-291 HGTYTVKTEMLQGSK
+291 HGTYTVKSEALQGSK
-306 GMTDERLTWGDIA
+306 GMTDELLTWGDIA
-319 LSINSTTAHESQS
+319 LSINSTTAPGSRR
-332 YRDLSVCA
+332 YRDLSIYA

-354 KITTRNA
+354 KITTGNA

-373 KWLYDVEESRRECD
+373 KWLHDVEDSKREGD

-395 ESLDAETEIHR
+395 ESLDAETEIQR
-406 KDFSFPE
+406 KDFSYPE

-445 LQVAQSESLV
+445 LQVAQTESLV
-455 HRGGRESCLKIVRAP
+455 HRGGRESCLKTVRAP
-470 SSLCVCGGNCKAR
+470 SSLCVCGGSCKVR
-483 CQIEV
+483 CQVEV
-488 IADQS
+488 TADQS
-493 SAPSILLGD
+493 SAPSILFGD
-502 DTIRDDASDILN
+502 DTIHEDTSNILN

-522 RTERI
+522 RTDRI

-532 ETNFK
+532 ENNFK
-537 CIRASSEICIHG
+537 CIRASSEMCIHG

-556 QKMKEE
+556 QKMKED

-567 KREMMGRKHQEL
+567 RREMMGRKHQEL

-584 NSEIE
+584 NSETD
-589 EFRGASSFGKEQYSY
+589 EFRGASSFGNEQYSY
-604 KYRIMLH
+604 KYKIMLQ
-611 QGSEPGAFSDDSL
+611 QGSEPSAFSDNSFL
-624 RKEERRV
+624 REECRV
-631 NIIRGASSF
+631 SNIRGASLF
-640 GGSGMTSTQY
+640 GGSGMTSTEHEF
-650 LSPGDESVR
+650 PGDENVR

-669 NDNEM
+669 NDSEM

-708 ESFVSDK
+708 ESFVPDK

-726 NPRSCVD
+726 NPRACVD
-733 KLGDTTPVA
+733 KLGDTTRVSKKA
-742 KDEVKQGFQTNSS
+742 KQGFQTKSS
-755 RSTESCKEECR
+755 RSTESCEEECLLYR
-766 LDHNNN
+766 NNN
-772 SRVKYLSEKEP
+772 NRVKYVSEKEP
-783 RGGKTECRELDD
+783 RGGKTERRELDD
-795 RVVIT
+795 RGVIT
-800 RNKKEDEQRKT
+800 RNKKKDEQRKT

-825 MSTLLHALQ
+825 MSTLLQALQ
-834 KSGEQR
+834 KSGER
-840 NTETA
+840 RKIETSNP
-845 THDRRTSQRVNK
+845 DRRASQRV
-857 EKTTET
+857 T
-863 NCNAGSAGNL
+863 NFNAGSAGNI

-901 TIITNQHRAYVR
+901 TIITDQHRAYVR
-913 LCLFPKFTTWRR
+913 FCLFPKFTTWRR
-925 TKTHNVSEKVLII
+925 TKTHNVSGKVLII

-945 DVKPSDLEEAILRF
+945 DVKPSDLEKAILRF
-959 EVVCVNKEERIIGQV
+959 EVVCVKKEERVIGQV
-974 EIPLVELKS
+974 EIPLAELTS
-983 RDKLKRTAALQSPKV
+983 RDKLKRTAALQSPNA

>member
-1 MAADQTPREADV
+1 
-13 TTQEETTNIT
+13 
-23 PFLLASI
+23 
-30 GALLM
+30 
-35 LMFGGVLFSSGAPL
+35 MFGGVLFSSGAPL

-114 SSIVSNIVGLHG
+114 SSIVSKIVGLHG
-126 HTCAV
+126 QTCAV
-131 SSPKPEV
+131 SFPKPEV
-138 IERGASPTH
+138 IERGASPIH
-147 LTGNEGTLESER
+147 VTGNEGTLDCER
-159 PLSRDKRTFIILEHD
+159 PFRRDKRTFIRLEHD

-183 ATLHD
+183 ATVHD

-195 NNRQRAPSASSG
+195 NRQRVPSASSG

-217 IDSLEEFPLSEN
+217 IDSLEDFPLSEN

-241 SNDKVFPS
+241 SIDEEFPS

-256 LPNIDRGVYSGG
+256 IPNIDRGVYSGG

-286 CNCTI
+286 CNCTT
-291 HGTYTVKTEMLQGSK
+291 HGTYTVKSEALQGSK
-306 GMTDERLTWGDIA
+306 GMTDELLTWGDIA
-319 LSINSTTAHESQS
+319 LSINSTTAPGSRR
-332 YRDLSVCA
+332 YRDLSTYA

-346 TPPADVSW
+346 TTPADVSW
-354 KITTRNA
+354 KITTGNA
-361 AERSPLRRADLE
+361 AERSPLRHADLE
-373 KWLYDVEESRRECD
+373 KWLHDVEDSRREGD
-387 QSCTQTLF
+387 QSCIQTSF
-395 ESLDAETEIHR
+395 ESLDAETEIQR
-406 KDFSFPE
+406 KDFSYPE

-445 LQVAQSESLV
+445 LQLAQTESLV
-455 HRGGRESCLKIVRAP
+455 HRGGRESCLKTVRAP
-470 SSLCVCGGNCKAR
+470 SSLCVCGGSCKVR
-483 CQIEV
+483 CQVEV
-488 IADQS
+488 TADQS
-493 SAPSILLGD
+493 SAPSILFGD
-502 DTIRDDASDILN
+502 DTIHEDTSNILN
-514 TEQELAST
+514 TEQELVST
-522 RTERI
+522 RTDRI

-532 ETNFK
+532 ENNFK
-537 CIRASSEICIHG
+537 CIRASTEMCIHG

-584 NSEIE
+584 NSETD
-589 EFRGASSFGKEQYSY
+589 EFRGASSFGNEQYSY
-604 KYRIMLH
+604 KYKIMLQ
-611 QGSEPGAFSDDSL
+611 QGSEPSAFSDNSFL
-624 RKEERRV
+624 REECRV
-631 NIIRGASSF
+631 SNIRGASSF
-640 GGSGMTSTQY
+640 GVSGMTITEHEF
-650 LSPGDESVR
+650 PGDENVR

-669 NDNEM
+669 NDSEM

-708 ESFVSDK
+708 ESFVPDK

-726 NPRSCVD
+726 NSRACVD
-733 KLGDTTPVA
+733 KLGDTTRVSKKA
-742 KDEVKQGFQTNSS
+742 KQGFQTKSS
-755 RSTESCKEECR
+755 RSTESCEEECL
-766 LDHNNN
+766 LDRNNN
-772 SRVKYLSEKEP
+772 NRVKYVSEKEP
-783 RGGKTECRELDD
+783 RGGKTERRELDD
-795 RVVIT
+795 RGVIT
-800 RNKKEDEQRKT
+800 RNKKKDEQRKT

-834 KSGEQR
+834 KSGER
-840 NTETA
+840 RKIETSNP
-845 THDRRTSQRVNK
+845 DRRASQRV
-857 EKTTET
+857 T
-863 NCNAGSAGNL
+863 NFNAGSAGNI

-901 TIITNQHRAYVR
+901 TIITDQHRAYVR
-913 LCLFPKFTTWRR
+913 FCLFPKFTTWRR
-925 TKTHNVSEKVLII
+925 TKTHNVSGKVLII

-945 DVKPSDLEEAILRF
+945 DVKPSDLEKAILRF
-959 EVVCVNKEERIIGQV
+959 EVVCVKKEERVIGQV
-974 EIPLVELKS
+974 EIPLAELTS
-983 RDKLKRTAALQSPKV
+983 RDKLKRTAALQSPNA

>member
-1 MAADQTPREADV
+1 
-13 TTQEETTNIT
+13 
-23 PFLLASI
+23 
-30 GALLM
+30 
-35 LMFGGVLFSSGAPL
+35 MFGGVLFSSGAPL

-114 SSIVSNIVGLHG
+114 SSIVSNIVGLQG
-126 HTCAV
+126 QTCAV
-131 SSPKPEV
+131 SFPKPEV
-138 IERGASPTH
+138 IERGASPIH
-147 LTGNEGTLESER
+147 VTGNEGTLDCER
-159 PLSRDKRTFIILEHD
+159 PFRRDKRTFIRLEHD

-195 NNRQRAPSASSG
+195 NRQRVPSASSG

-217 IDSLEEFPLSEN
+217 IDSLEDFPLSEN
-229 GSKLLDETVILD
+229 GLKLLDETVILD

-249 DSTPKTI
+249 DSAPKTI
-256 LPNIDRGVYSGG
+256 IPNIDRGVYSGG

-286 CNCTI
+286 CNCTT
-291 HGTYTVKTEMLQGSK
+291 HGTYTVKSEALQGSK
-306 GMTDERLTWGDIA
+306 GMTDELLTWGDIA
-319 LSINSTTAHESQS
+319 LGINSTTASGS
-332 YRDLSVCA
+332 RRYRDLSIYA

-354 KITTRNA
+354 KITTGNA

-373 KWLYDVEESRRECD
+373 KWLHDVEDSRREGD

-395 ESLDAETEIHR
+395 ESLDAETEIQR
-406 KDFSFPE
+406 KDFSYPE
-413 TTKPISGQRKM
+413 TAKPISGQRKM

-445 LQVAQSESLV
+445 LQLAQTESLV
-455 HRGGRESCLKIVRAP
+455 HCGGRESCLKTVRAP
-470 SSLCVCGGNCKAR
+470 SSLCVCGGSCKVR
-483 CQIEV
+483 CQVEV
-488 IADQS
+488 TADQS
-493 SAPSILLGD
+493 SAPSILFGD
-502 DTIRDDASDILN
+502 DTIHEDTSNILN
-514 TEQELAST
+514 AEQELAST
-522 RTERI
+522 RTDRI

-532 ETNFK
+532 ENNFK
-537 CIRASSEICIHG
+537 CIRASSEMCIHG

-584 NSEIE
+584 NSETD
-589 EFRGASSFGKEQYSY
+589 EFRGASSFGNEQYSY
-604 KYRIMLH
+604 KYKIMLQ
-611 QGSEPGAFSDDSL
+611 QGSEPSAFSDNSFL
-624 RKEERRV
+624 REECRV
-631 NIIRGASSF
+631 SNIRGASSF
-640 GGSGMTSTQY
+640 GGSGMTSTEHEF
-650 LSPGDESVR
+650 PGDENVR

-669 NDNEM
+669 NDSEM

-708 ESFVSDK
+708 ESFVPDK

-726 NPRSCVD
+726 NPRACVD
-733 KLGDTTPVA
+733 KLGDTTRVSKKA
-742 KDEVKQGFQTNSS
+742 KQGFQTKSS
-755 RSTESCKEECR
+755 RSTESCEEECL
-766 LDHNNN
+766 LDRNNN
-772 SRVKYLSEKEP
+772 NRVKYVSEKEP
-783 RGGKTECRELDD
+783 RGGKTERRELDD
-795 RVVIT
+795 RGVIT
-800 RNKKEDEQRKT
+800 RNKKKDEQRKT

-834 KSGEQR
+834 KSGER
-840 NTETA
+840 RKIETSNP
-845 THDRRTSQRVNK
+845 DRRASQRV
-857 EKTTET
+857 T
-863 NCNAGSAGNL
+863 NFNAGSAGNI

-901 TIITNQHRAYVR
+901 TIITDQHRAYVR
-913 LCLFPKFTTWRR
+913 FCLFPKFTTWRR
-925 TKTHNVSEKVLII
+925 TKTHNVSGKVLII

-945 DVKPSDLEEAILRF
+945 DVKPSDLEKAILRF
-959 EVVCVNKEERIIGQV
+959 EVVCVKKEERVIGQV
-974 EIPLVELKS
+974 EIPLAELTS
-983 RDKLKRTAALQSPKV
+983 RDKLKRTAALQSPNA

>member
-1 MAADQTPREADV
+1 
-13 TTQEETTNIT
+13 
-23 PFLLASI
+23 
-30 GALLM
+30 
-35 LMFGGVLFSSGAPL
+35 MFGGVLFSSGAPL

-126 HTCAV
+126 QTCAV
-131 SSPKPEV
+131 SFPKPEV
-138 IERGASPTH
+138 IERGASPIH
-147 LTGNEGTLESER
+147 VTGNEGTLDCER
-159 PLSRDKRTFIILEHD
+159 PFRRDKRTFIRLEHD

-195 NNRQRAPSASSG
+195 NRQRVPSASSG

-217 IDSLEEFPLSEN
+217 IDSLEDFPLSEN

-241 SNDKVFPS
+241 SIDEEFPS

-256 LPNIDRGVYSGG
+256 IPNIDRGVYSGG

-286 CNCTI
+286 CKCTT
-291 HGTYTVKTEMLQGSK
+291 HGTYTVKSEALQGSK
-306 GMTDERLTWGDIA
+306 GMTDELLTWGDIA
-319 LSINSTTAHESQS
+319 LSINSTTAPGSRR
-332 YRDLSVCA
+332 YRDLSIYA

-354 KITTRNA
+354 KITTGNA

-373 KWLYDVEESRRECD
+373 KWLHDVEDSRREGD
-387 QSCTQTLF
+387 QPCTQTLF
-395 ESLDAETEIHR
+395 ESLDAETEIQR
-406 KDFSFPE
+406 KDFSYPE

-445 LQVAQSESLV
+445 LQLAQTESLV
-455 HRGGRESCLKIVRAP
+455 HRGDRESCLKTVRAP
-470 SSLCVCGGNCKAR
+470 SSLCVCGGSCKVR
-483 CQIEV
+483 CQVEV
-488 IADQS
+488 TADQS

-502 DTIRDDASDILN
+502 DTIHEDTSNILN

-522 RTERI
+522 RTDRI

-532 ETNFK
+532 ENNFK
-537 CIRASSEICIHG
+537 CIRASSEMCIHG

-584 NSEIE
+584 NSETD
-589 EFRGASSFGKEQYSY
+589 EFRGASSFGNEQYSY
-604 KYRIMLH
+604 KYKIMLQ
-611 QGSEPGAFSDDSL
+611 QGSEPSAFSDNSFL
-624 RKEERRV
+624 REECRV
-631 NIIRGASSF
+631 SNIRGASSF
-640 GGSGMTSTQY
+640 GGSGMTSTEHEF
-650 LSPGDESVR
+650 PGDENVR

-669 NDNEM
+669 NDSEM

-708 ESFVSDK
+708 ESFVPDK

-726 NPRSCVD
+726 NSRACVD
-733 KLGDTTPVA
+733 KLGDTTRVSKKA
-742 KDEVKQGFQTNSS
+742 KQVFQTKSS
-755 RSTESCKEECR
+755 RSTESCEEECL
-766 LDHNNN
+766 LDRNNN
-772 SRVKYLSEKEP
+772 NRVKYLSEKEP
-783 RGGKTECRELDD
+783 RGGKTERRELDD
-795 RVVIT
+795 RGVIT
-800 RNKKEDEQRKT
+800 RNKKKDEQRKT

-825 MSTLLHALQ
+825 MSTLLQALQ
-834 KSGEQR
+834 KSGER
-840 NTETA
+840 RKIETSNP
-845 THDRRTSQRVNK
+845 DRRANQRV
-857 EKTTET
+857 T
-863 NCNAGSAGNL
+863 NFNAGSAGNI

-901 TIITNQHRAYVR
+901 TIITDQHRAYVR
-913 LCLFPKFTTWRR
+913 FCLFPKFTTWRR
-925 TKTHNVSEKVLII
+925 TKTHNVSGKVLII

-945 DVKPSDLEEAILRF
+945 DVKPSDLEKAILRF
-959 EVVCVNKEERIIGQV
+959 EVVCVKKEATVIGQV
-974 EIPLVELKS
+974 EIPLAELTS
-983 RDKLKRTAALQSPKV
+983 RDKLKRTAALQSPNA

>member
-1 MAADQTPREADV
+1 MADQTPREADV
-13 TTQEETTNIT
+13 TTQEESTNIT

-126 HTCAV
+126 QTCAV
-131 SSPKPEV
+131 SFPKPEV
-138 IERGASPTH
+138 IERGASPIH
-147 LTGNEGTLESER
+147 VTGNEDTLDCER
-159 PLSRDKRTFIILEHD
+159 PFRRDKRTFIRLEHD

-195 NNRQRAPSASSG
+195 NRQRVPSASSG

-217 IDSLEEFPLSEN
+217 IDSLEDFPLSEN

-241 SNDKVFPS
+241 SIDEEFPY

-256 LPNIDRGVYSGG
+256 IPNIDRGVYSGG

-273 QLERAPSCLCVKG
+273 QLERAPSCQCVKG

-291 HGTYTVKTEMLQGSK
+291 HGTCAVKSEALQGSK
-306 GMTDERLTWGDIA
+306 GMTDELLTWGDIA
-319 LSINSTTAHESQS
+319 LSINSTTAPGSQR

-354 KITTRNA
+354 KITTGNA

-373 KWLYDVEESRRECD
+373 KWLHDVEDSRREGD

-395 ESLDAETEIHR
+395 ESLDAETEIQR
-406 KDFSFPE
+406 KDFSYPE
-413 TTKPISGQRKM
+413 TTKPISGQSKM

-445 LQVAQSESLV
+445 LQLAQTESLV
-455 HRGGRESCLKIVRAP
+455 HRGGRESCLKTVRAP
-470 SSLCVCGGNCKAR
+470 SSLCVCGGSCKVR
-483 CQIEV
+483 CQVEV
-488 IADQS
+488 TADQS
-493 SAPSILLGD
+493 SAPSILFGD
-502 DTIRDDASDILN
+502 DTIHEDTSNILN

-522 RTERI
+522 RTDRI

-532 ETNFK
+532 ENNFK
-537 CIRASSEICIHG
+537 CIRASSEMCIHG

-584 NSEIE
+584 NSETD
-589 EFRGASSFGKEQYSY
+589 EFRGASSFGNEQYSY
-604 KYRIMLH
+604 KYKIMLQ
-611 QGSEPGAFSDDSL
+611 QGSEPSAFSDNSFL
-624 RKEERRV
+624 RGECRAS
-631 NIIRGASSF
+631 NIRGASSF
-640 GGSGMTSTQY
+640 GVSGMTITEHEF
-650 LSPGDESVR
+650 PGDENVR

-669 NDNEM
+669 NDSEM

-693 GTSSVTLSLAVESEG
+693 GTSSITLSLAVESEG
-708 ESFVSDK
+708 ESFVPDK

-726 NPRSCVD
+726 NSRACVD
-733 KLGDTTPVA
+733 KLGDTTRVSKKA
-742 KDEVKQGFQTNSS
+742 KQGFQTKSS
-755 RSTESCKEECR
+755 RSTESCEEECL
-766 LDHNNN
+766 LDRNNN
-772 SRVKYLSEKEP
+772 NRVKYVSEKEP
-783 RGGKTECRELDD
+783 RGGKTERRELDD
-795 RVVIT
+795 RGVIT
-800 RNKKEDEQRKT
+800 RNKKKDEQRKT

-825 MSTLLHALQ
+825 MSTLLQALQ
-834 KSGEQR
+834 KSGER
-840 NTETA
+840 RKIETSNP
-845 THDRRTSQRVNK
+845 DRRASQRV
-857 EKTTET
+857 T
-863 NCNAGSAGNL
+863 NFNAGSAGNI

-892 VLGLQEVPD
+892 VLGLQDVPD
-901 TIITNQHRAYVR
+901 TIITDQHRAYVR
-913 LCLFPKFTTWRR
+913 FCLFPKFTTWRR
-925 TKTHNVSEKVLII
+925 TKTHNVSGKVLII

-945 DVKPSDLEEAILRF
+945 DVKPSDLEKAILRF
-959 EVVCVNKEERIIGQV
+959 EVVCVKKEERVIGQV
-974 EIPLVELKS
+974 EIPLAELTS
-983 RDKLKRTAALQSPKV
+983 RDKLKRTAALQSPNA

>member
-1 MAADQTPREADV
+1 MADQTPREADV
-13 TTQEETTNIT
+13 TTQEESTNIT

-126 HTCAV
+126 QTCAV
-131 SSPKPEV
+131 SFPKPEV
-138 IERGASPTH
+138 IERGASPIH
-147 LTGNEGTLESER
+147 VTGNEGTLDCER
-159 PLSRDKRTFIILEHD
+159 PFRRDKRTFIRLEHD

-195 NNRQRAPSASSG
+195 NRQRVQSASSG

-217 IDSLEEFPLSEN
+217 IDSLEDFPLSEN
-229 GSKLLDETVILD
+229 GLKLLDETVILD
-241 SNDKVFPS
+241 SIDEEFPS

-256 LPNIDRGVYSGG
+256 IPNIDRGVYSGG

-291 HGTYTVKTEMLQGSK
+291 HGTYTVKSEALQGRK
-306 GMTDERLTWGDIA
+306 GMTDELLTWGDIA
-319 LSINSTTAHESQS
+319 LSINSTTAPGSRR
-332 YRDLSVCA
+332 YRDLSIYA

-354 KITTRNA
+354 KITTGNA

-373 KWLYDVEESRRECD
+373 KWLHDVEESRREGD

-395 ESLDAETEIHR
+395 ESIDAETERHR
-406 KDFSFPE
+406 KYFSFPE
-413 TTKPISGQRKM
+413 TTKPVSGQRKM

-445 LQVAQSESLV
+445 LQLAQTESLV
-455 HRGGRESCLKIVRAP
+455 HRGDRESCLKTVRAP

-483 CQIEV
+483 VEV
-488 IADQS
+488 TADQS
-493 SAPSILLGD
+493 SAPSILFGD
-502 DTIRDDASDILN
+502 DTIHEDASDILN

-522 RTERI
+522 KTDRI

-537 CIRASSEICIHG
+537 CIRASSEMCVHG

-562 AENTR
+562 AEDTR
-567 KREMMGRKHQEL
+567 KREMIGRKHQEL

-584 NSEIE
+584 NLETD
-589 EFRGASSFGKEQYSY
+589 EFRGASCFGNEQYSY
-604 KYRIMLH
+604 KYKIMLQ
-611 QGSEPGAFSDDSL
+611 QGSEPSAFSDDSF
-624 RKEERRV
+624 RKEECRV
-631 NIIRGASSF
+631 SNIRGASSF
-640 GGSGMTSTQY
+640 GGSGMTSTQHIF
-650 LSPGDESVR
+650 PGDENVR
-659 GASSFALKPA
+659 GASSFALKPT
-669 NDNEM
+669 NDSEM

-693 GTSSVTLSLAVESEG
+693 GTSSVTLSLAAESEG
-708 ESFVSDK
+708 ESFVPDK
-715 SLNNSKGDSTF
+715 SLNNSKGYSTF
-726 NPRSCVD
+726 NPRACVD
-733 KLGDTTPVA
+733 KLGDTTRVP
-742 KDEVKQGFQTNSS
+742 KKVKQGFQTKSS
-755 RSTESCKEECR
+755 RSTESCEEEC
-766 LDHNNN
+766 LIDGNNN
-772 SRVKYLSEKEP
+772 NRVKYLSEKEP
-783 RGGKTECRELDD
+783 RGGKTERRELDD
-795 RVVIT
+795 RGVIT
-800 RNKKEDEQRKT
+800 RNKKKDEQRKT

-825 MSTLLHALQ
+825 MSTLLHVLQ
-834 KSGEQR
+834 KSGER
-840 NTETA
+840 RKIETSNS
-845 THDRRTSQRVNK
+845 DRRASQRV
-857 EKTTET
+857 T
-863 NCNAGSAGNL
+863 NFNAGSAGNI

-901 TIITNQHRAYVR
+901 TIITDQHRVYVR
-913 LCLFPKFTTWRR
+913 FCLFPKFTTWRR
-925 TKTHNVSEKVLII
+925 TKTHNVSGKVLII

-945 DVKPSDLEEAILRF
+945 DVKPSDLEKAILRF
-959 EVVCVNKEERIIGQV
+959 EVVCVKKEERVIGQV
-974 EIPLVELKS
+974 EIPLAELTS
-983 RDKLKRTAALQSPKV
+983 RDKLKRTAALQSPNA

>member
-1 MAADQTPREADV
+1 MADQTPREADV
-13 TTQEETTNIT
+13 TTQEESTNIT

-126 HTCAV
+126 QTCAV
-131 SSPKPEV
+131 SFPKPEV
-138 IERGASPTH
+138 IERGASPIH
-147 LTGNEGTLESER
+147 VTGNEGTLDCER
-159 PLSRDKRTFIILEHD
+159 PFRRDKRTFIRLEHD

-195 NNRQRAPSASSG
+195 NRQRVPSASSG

-217 IDSLEEFPLSEN
+217 IDSLEDFPLSEN

-241 SNDKVFPS
+241 SIDEEFPS

-256 LPNIDRGVYSGG
+256 IPNIDRGVYSGG

-273 QLERAPSCLCVKG
+273 QLERAPSCQCVKG

-291 HGTYTVKTEMLQGSK
+291 HGTCAVKSEALQDRK
-306 GMTDERLTWGDIA
+306 GMTDELLTWGDIA
-319 LSINSTTAHESQS
+319 LSINSTTAPGSRR
-332 YRDLSVCA
+332 YRDLSIYA

-354 KITTRNA
+354 KITTGNA

-373 KWLYDVEESRRECD
+373 KWLHDVEDSKREGD

-395 ESLDAETEIHR
+395 ESLDAETEIQR
-406 KDFSFPE
+406 KDFSYPE
-413 TTKPISGQRKM
+413 TTKPISGQSKM
-424 SAPLQESLKLLKRLQ
+424 IAPLQESLKLLKRLQ

-445 LQVAQSESLV
+445 LQLAQTESLV
-455 HRGGRESCLKIVRAP
+455 HRGGRESCLKTVRAP
-470 SSLCVCGGNCKAR
+470 SSLCVCGGSCKVR
-483 CQIEV
+483 CQVEV
-488 IADQS
+488 TADQS
-493 SAPSILLGD
+493 SAPSILFGD
-502 DTIRDDASDILN
+502 DTIHEDTSNILN

-522 RTERI
+522 RTDRI

-532 ETNFK
+532 ENNFK
-537 CIRASSEICIHG
+537 CIRASSEMCIHG
-549 PSCQFHC
+549 LSCQFHC

-584 NSEIE
+584 NSETD
-589 EFRGASSFGKEQYSY
+589 EFRGASSFGNEQYSY
-604 KYRIMLH
+604 KYKIMLQ
-611 QGSEPGAFSDDSL
+611 QGSEPSAFSDNSFL
-624 RKEERRV
+624 REECRV
-631 NIIRGASSF
+631 SNIRGASSF
-640 GGSGMTSTQY
+640 GGSGMTSTEHEF
-650 LSPGDESVR
+650 PGDENVR

-669 NDNEM
+669 NDSEM

-708 ESFVSDK
+708 ESFVPDK

-726 NPRSCVD
+726 NSRSCVD
-733 KLGDTTPVA
+733 KLGDTTRVSKKA
-742 KDEVKQGFQTNSS
+742 KQGFQTKSS
-755 RSTESCKEECR
+755 RSTESCEEECL
-766 LDHNNN
+766 LDRNNN
-772 SRVKYLSEKEP
+772 NRVKYVSEKEP
-783 RGGKTECRELDD
+783 RGGKTERRELDD
-795 RVVIT
+795 RGVIT
-800 RNKKEDEQRKT
+800 RNKKKDEQRKT

-834 KSGEQR
+834 KSGER
-840 NTETA
+840 RKIETSNP
-845 THDRRTSQRVNK
+845 DRRASQRV
-857 EKTTET
+857 T
-863 NCNAGSAGNL
+863 NFNAGSAGNI

-901 TIITNQHRAYVR
+901 TIITDQHRAYVR
-913 LCLFPKFTTWRR
+913 FCLFPKFTTWRR
-925 TKTHNVSEKVLII
+925 TKTHNVSGKVLII

-945 DVKPSDLEEAILRF
+945 DVKPSDLEKAILRF
-959 EVVCVNKEERIIGQV
+959 EVVCVKKEERVIGQV
-974 EIPLVELKS
+974 EIPLAELTS
-983 RDKLKRTAALQSPKV
+983 RDKLKRTAALQSPNA

>member
-1 MAADQTPREADV
+1 
-13 TTQEETTNIT
+13 
-23 PFLLASI
+23 
-30 GALLM
+30 
-35 LMFGGVLFSSGAPL
+35 MFGGVLFSSGAPL

-126 HTCAV
+126 QTCAV
-131 SSPKPEV
+131 SFPKPEV
-138 IERGASPTH
+138 IERGASPIH
-147 LTGNEGTLESER
+147 VTGNEGTLDCER
-159 PLSRDKRTFIILEHD
+159 PFRRDKRTFIRLEHD

-195 NNRQRAPSASSG
+195 NRQRVPSASSG

-217 IDSLEEFPLSEN
+217 IDSLEDFPLSEN

-241 SNDKVFPS
+241 SIDEEFPS

-256 LPNIDRGVYSGG
+256 IPNIDRGVYSGG

-273 QLERAPSCLCVKG
+273 QLERAPICLCVKG
-286 CNCTI
+286 CNCTT
-291 HGTYTVKTEMLQGSK
+291 HGTYTVKSEALQGSK
-306 GMTDERLTWGDIA
+306 GMTDELLTWGDIA
-319 LSINSTTAHESQS
+319 LSINSTTAPGSRR
-332 YRDLSVCA
+332 YRDLSTYA

-354 KITTRNA
+354 KITTGNA
-361 AERSPLRRADLE
+361 AERSPLRHADLE
-373 KWLYDVEESRRECD
+373 KWLHDVEDSRREGD

-395 ESLDAETEIHR
+395 ESLDAETEIQR
-406 KDFSFPE
+406 KDFSYPE

-445 LQVAQSESLV
+445 LQLAQTESLV
-455 HRGGRESCLKIVRAP
+455 HRGGRESCLKTVRAP
-470 SSLCVCGGNCKAR
+470 SSLCVCGGSCKVR
-483 CQIEV
+483 CQVEV
-488 IADQS
+488 TADQS
-493 SAPSILLGD
+493 SAPSILFGD
-502 DTIRDDASDILN
+502 DTIHEDTSNILN

-522 RTERI
+522 RTDRI

-532 ETNFK
+532 ENNFK
-537 CIRASSEICIHG
+537 CIRASSEMCIHG
-549 PSCQFHC
+549 PFCQFHC

-584 NSEIE
+584 NSETD
-589 EFRGASSFGKEQYSY
+589 EFRGASSFGNEQYSY
-604 KYRIMLH
+604 KYKIMLQ
-611 QGSEPGAFSDDSL
+611 QGSEPSAFSDNSFLREECRDS
-624 RKEERRV
+624 
-631 NIIRGASSF
+631 NIRGASSF
-640 GGSGMTSTQY
+640 GGSGMTSTEHEF
-650 LSPGDESVR
+650 PGDENVR

-669 NDNEM
+669 NDSEM

-708 ESFVSDK
+708 ESFVPDK

-726 NPRSCVD
+726 NSRACVD
-733 KLGDTTPVA
+733 KLGDTTRVSKKA
-742 KDEVKQGFQTNSS
+742 KQGFQTKSS
-755 RSTESCKEECR
+755 RSTESCEEECL
-766 LDHNNN
+766 LDRNNN
-772 SRVKYLSEKEP
+772 NRVKYVSEKEP
-783 RGGKTECRELDD
+783 RGGETERRELDD
-795 RVVIT
+795 RGVIT
-800 RNKKEDEQRKT
+800 RNKKKDEQRKT

-834 KSGEQR
+834 KSGER
-840 NTETA
+840 RKIETSNP
-845 THDRRTSQRVNK
+845 DRRASQRV
-857 EKTTET
+857 T
-863 NCNAGSAGNL
+863 NFNAGSAGNI

-901 TIITNQHRAYVR
+901 TIITDQHRAYVR
-913 LCLFPKFTTWRR
+913 FCLFPKFTTWRR
-925 TKTHNVSEKVLII
+925 TKTHDVSGKVLII

-945 DVKPSDLEEAILRF
+945 DVKPSDLEKAILRF
-959 EVVCVNKEERIIGQV
+959 EVVCVKKEERVIGQV
-974 EIPLVELKS
+974 EIPLAELTS
-983 RDKLKRTAALQSPKV
+983 RDKLKRTAALQSPNA

>member
-1 MAADQTPREADV
+1 MADQTPREADV
-13 TTQEETTNIT
+13 TTQEESTNIT

-90 QQENNDIVDA
+90 QQENNDIVNA

-126 HTCAV
+126 QTCAV
-131 SSPKPEV
+131 SFPKPEV
-138 IERGASPTH
+138 IERGASPIH
-147 LTGNEGTLESER
+147 VTGNEGTLDCER
-159 PLSRDKRTFIILEHD
+159 PFRRDKRTFIRLEHD

-195 NNRQRAPSASSG
+195 NRQRVPSASSG

-217 IDSLEEFPLSEN
+217 IDSLEDFPLSEN

-241 SNDKVFPS
+241 SIDEEFPS

-256 LPNIDRGVYSGG
+256 IPNIDRGVYSGG

-273 QLERAPSCLCVKG
+273 QLERAPSCQCVKG

-291 HGTYTVKTEMLQGSK
+291 HGTCAVKSEALQDRK
-306 GMTDERLTWGDIA
+306 GMTDELLTWGDIA
-319 LSINSTTAHESQS
+319 LSINSTTAPGSRR
-332 YRDLSVCA
+332 YRDLSIYA

-354 KITTRNA
+354 KITTGNA

-373 KWLYDVEESRRECD
+373 KWLHDVEDSKREGD

-395 ESLDAETEIHR
+395 ESLDAETEIQR
-406 KDFSFPE
+406 KDFSYPE
-413 TTKPISGQRKM
+413 TTKPISGQSKM

-445 LQVAQSESLV
+445 LQLAQTESLV
-455 HRGGRESCLKIVRAP
+455 HRGGRESCLKTVRAP
-470 SSLCVCGGNCKAR
+470 SSLCVCGGSCKVR
-483 CQIEV
+483 CQVEV
-488 IADQS
+488 TADQS
-493 SAPSILLGD
+493 SAPSILFGD
-502 DTIRDDASDILN
+502 DTIHEDTSNILN

-522 RTERI
+522 RTDRI

-532 ETNFK
+532 ENNFK
-537 CIRASSEICIHG
+537 CIRASSEMCIHG

-584 NSEIE
+584 NSETD
-589 EFRGASSFGKEQYSY
+589 EFRGASSFGNEQYSY
-604 KYRIMLH
+604 KYKIMLQ
-611 QGSEPGAFSDDSL
+611 QGSEPSAFSDNSFL
-624 RKEERRV
+624 REECRV
-631 NIIRGASSF
+631 SNIRGASSF
-640 GGSGMTSTQY
+640 GGSGMTSTEHEF
-650 LSPGDESVR
+650 PGDENVR

-669 NDNEM
+669 NDSEM

-708 ESFVSDK
+708 ESFVPDK

-726 NPRSCVD
+726 NPRACVD
-733 KLGDTTPVA
+733 KLGDTTRVSKKA
-742 KDEVKQGFQTNSS
+742 KQGFQTKSS
-755 RSTESCKEECR
+755 RSTESCQEECL
-766 LDHNNN
+766 LDRNNN
-772 SRVKYLSEKEP
+772 NRVKYVSEKEP
-783 RGGKTECRELDD
+783 RGGKTERRELDD
-795 RVVIT
+795 RGVIT
-800 RNKKEDEQRKT
+800 RNKKKDEQRKT

-834 KSGEQR
+834 KSGER
-840 NTETA
+840 RKIETSNP
-845 THDRRTSQRVNK
+845 DRRASQRV
-857 EKTTET
+857 T
-863 NCNAGSAGNL
+863 NFNAGSAGNI

-901 TIITNQHRAYVR
+901 TIITDQHRAYVR
-913 LCLFPKFTTWRR
+913 FCLFPKFTTWRR
-925 TKTHNVSEKVLII
+925 TKTHNVSGKVLII

-945 DVKPSDLEEAILRF
+945 DVKPSDLEKAILRF
-959 EVVCVNKEERIIGQV
+959 EVVCVKKEERVIGQV
-974 EIPLVELKS
+974 EIPLAELTS
-983 RDKLKRTAALQSPKV
+983 RDKLKRTAALQSPNA

>member
-1 MAADQTPREADV
+1 
-13 TTQEETTNIT
+13 
-23 PFLLASI
+23 
-30 GALLM
+30 
-35 LMFGGVLFSSGAPL
+35 MFGGVLFSSGAPL

-114 SSIVSNIVGLHG
+114 SSIVSNIVGLQG
-126 HTCAV
+126 QTCAV
-131 SSPKPEV
+131 SFPKPEV
-138 IERGASPTH
+138 IERGASPIH
-147 LTGNEGTLESER
+147 VTGNEGTLDCER
-159 PLSRDKRTFIILEHD
+159 PFRRDKRTFIRLEHD

-195 NNRQRAPSASSG
+195 NRQRVPSASSG

-217 IDSLEEFPLSEN
+217 IDSLEDFPLSEN

-241 SNDKVFPS
+241 SIDEEFPS

-256 LPNIDRGVYSGG
+256 IPNIDRGVYSGG
-268 RLSVL
+268 RLIVL

-291 HGTYTVKTEMLQGSK
+291 HGTCAVKTEALQGSK
-306 GMTDERLTWGDIA
+306 GMTDELLTWGDIA
-319 LSINSTTAHESQS
+319 LSINSTTAPGSRR
-332 YRDLSVCA
+332 YRDLSIYA

-354 KITTRNA
+354 KITTGNA

-373 KWLYDVEESRRECD
+373 KWLHDVEDSKREGD

-395 ESLDAETEIHR
+395 ESLDAETEIQR
-406 KDFSFPE
+406 KDFSYPE
-413 TTKPISGQRKM
+413 TTKPISGQSKM

-445 LQVAQSESLV
+445 LQLAQTESLV
-455 HRGGRESCLKIVRAP
+455 HRGGRESCLKTVRAP
-470 SSLCVCGGNCKAR
+470 SSLCVCGGSCKVR
-483 CQIEV
+483 CQVEV
-488 IADQS
+488 TVDQS
-493 SAPSILLGD
+493 SAPSILFGD
-502 DTIRDDASDILN
+502 DTIHEDTSNILN

-522 RTERI
+522 RTDRI

-532 ETNFK
+532 ENNFK
-537 CIRASSEICIHG
+537 CIRASSEMCIHG

-556 QKMKEE
+556 QKMKED

-584 NSEIE
+584 NSETD
-589 EFRGASSFGKEQYSY
+589 EFRGASSFGNEQYSY
-604 KYRIMLH
+604 KYKIMLQ
-611 QGSEPGAFSDDSL
+611 QGSEPSAFSDNSFL
-624 RKEERRV
+624 REECRV
-631 NIIRGASSF
+631 SNIRGASSF
-640 GGSGMTSTQY
+640 GGSGMTSTEHEF
-650 LSPGDESVR
+650 PGDENVR

-669 NDNEM
+669 NNSEM

-708 ESFVSDK
+708 ESFVPDK

-726 NPRSCVD
+726 NPRACVD
-733 KLGDTTPVA
+733 KLGDTTRVSKKA
-742 KDEVKQGFQTNSS
+742 KQGFQTKSS
-755 RSTESCKEECR
+755 RSTESCEEECL
-766 LDHNNN
+766 LDRNNN
-772 SRVKYLSEKEP
+772 NRVKYLSEKEP
-783 RGGKTECRELDD
+783 RGGKTERRELDD
-795 RVVIT
+795 RGVIT
-800 RNKKEDEQRKT
+800 RNKKKDEQRKT

-834 KSGEQR
+834 KSGER
-840 NTETA
+840 RKIETSNP
-845 THDRRTSQRVNK
+845 DRRASQRV
-857 EKTTET
+857 T
-863 NCNAGSAGNL
+863 NFNAGSAGNI

-901 TIITNQHRAYVR
+901 TIITDQHRAYVR
-913 LCLFPKFTTWRR
+913 FCLFPKFTTWRR
-925 TKTHNVSEKVLII
+925 TKTHNVSGKVLII

-945 DVKPSDLEEAILRF
+945 DVKPSDLEKAILRF
-959 EVVCVNKEERIIGQV
+959 EVVCVKKEERVIGQV
-974 EIPLVELKS
+974 EIPLAELTS
-983 RDKLKRTAALQSPKV
+983 RDKLKRTAALQSPNA

>member
-1 MAADQTPREADV
+1 MADQTPREADV
-13 TTQEETTNIT
+13 TTQEESTNIT

-126 HTCAV
+126 QTCAV
-131 SSPKPEV
+131 SFPKPEV
-138 IERGASPTH
+138 IERGASPIH
-147 LTGNEGTLESER
+147 VTGNEGTLDCER
-159 PLSRDKRTFIILEHD
+159 PFRRDKRTFIRLEHD

-195 NNRQRAPSASSG
+195 NRQRVPSASSG

-217 IDSLEEFPLSEN
+217 IDSLEDFPLSEN

-241 SNDKVFPS
+241 SIDEEFPY

-256 LPNIDRGVYSGG
+256 IPNIDRGVYSGG

-273 QLERAPSCLCVKG
+273 QLERAPSCQCVKG

-291 HGTYTVKTEMLQGSK
+291 HGTCAVKSEALQDRK
-306 GMTDERLTWGDIA
+306 GMTDELLTWGDIA
-319 LSINSTTAHESQS
+319 LSINSTTAPGSRR
-332 YRDLSVCA
+332 YRDLSIYA

-354 KITTRNA
+354 KITTGNA

-373 KWLYDVEESRRECD
+373 KWLHDVEDSKREGD

-395 ESLDAETEIHR
+395 ESLDAETEIQR
-406 KDFSFPE
+406 KDFSYPK
-413 TTKPISGQRKM
+413 TTKPISGQSKM

-445 LQVAQSESLV
+445 LQLAQTESLV
-455 HRGGRESCLKIVRAP
+455 HRGGRESCLKTVRAP
-470 SSLCVCGGNCKAR
+470 SSLCVCGGSCKVR
-483 CQIEV
+483 CQVEV
-488 IADQS
+488 TADQS
-493 SAPSILLGD
+493 SAPSILFGD
-502 DTIRDDASDILN
+502 DTIHEDTSNILN

-522 RTERI
+522 RTDRI

-532 ETNFK
+532 ENNFK
-537 CIRASSEICIHG
+537 CIRASSEMCIHG

-556 QKMKEE
+556 QKMKED

-567 KREMMGRKHQEL
+567 RREMMGRKHQEL

-584 NSEIE
+584 NSETD
-589 EFRGASSFGKEQYSY
+589 EFRGASSFGNEQYSY
-604 KYRIMLH
+604 KYKIMLQ
-611 QGSEPGAFSDDSL
+611 QGSEPSAFSDNSFL
-624 RKEERRV
+624 REECRV
-631 NIIRGASSF
+631 SNIRGASLF
-640 GGSGMTSTQY
+640 GGSGMTSTEHEF
-650 LSPGDESVR
+650 PGDENVR

-669 NDNEM
+669 NDSEM

-708 ESFVSDK
+708 ESFVPDK

-726 NPRSCVD
+726 NPRACVD
-733 KLGDTTPVA
+733 KLGDTTRVSKKA
-742 KDEVKQGFQTNSS
+742 KQGFQTKSS
-755 RSTESCKEECR
+755 RSTESCEEECLLYR
-766 LDHNNN
+766 NNN
-772 SRVKYLSEKEP
+772 NRVKYVSEKEP
-783 RGGKTECRELDD
+783 RGGKTERRELDD
-795 RVVIT
+795 RGVIT
-800 RNKKEDEQRKT
+800 RNKKKDEQRKT

-834 KSGEQR
+834 KSGER
-840 NTETA
+840 RKIETSNP
-845 THDRRTSQRVNK
+845 DRRASQRV
-857 EKTTET
+857 T
-863 NCNAGSAGNL
+863 NFNAGSAGNI

-901 TIITNQHRAYVR
+901 TIITDQHRAYVR
-913 LCLFPKFTTWRR
+913 FCLFPKFTTWRR
-925 TKTHNVSEKVLII
+925 TKTHNVSGKVLII

-945 DVKPSDLEEAILRF
+945 DVKPSDLEKAILRF
-959 EVVCVNKEERIIGQV
+959 EVVCVKKEERVIGQV
-974 EIPLVELKS
+974 EIPLAELTS
-983 RDKLKRTAALQSPKV
+983 RDKLKRTAALQSPNA

>member
-1 MAADQTPREADV
+1 
-13 TTQEETTNIT
+13 
-23 PFLLASI
+23 
-30 GALLM
+30 
-35 LMFGGVLFSSGAPL
+35 MFGGVLFSSGAPL

-114 SSIVSNIVGLHG
+114 SSIVSNIVGLQG
-126 HTCAV
+126 QTCAV
-131 SSPKPEV
+131 SFPKPEV
-138 IERGASPTH
+138 IERGASPIH
-147 LTGNEGTLESER
+147 VTGNEGTLDCER
-159 PLSRDKRTFIILEHD
+159 PFRRDKRTFIRLEHD

-195 NNRQRAPSASSG
+195 NRQRVPSASSG

-217 IDSLEEFPLSEN
+217 IDSLEDFPLSEN
-229 GSKLLDETVILD
+229 GSKLPDETVILD
-241 SNDKVFPS
+241 SIDDEFPS

-256 LPNIDRGVYSGG
+256 IPNIDRGVYSGG

-273 QLERAPSCLCVKG
+273 QLERAPSCQCVKG

-291 HGTYTVKTEMLQGSK
+291 HGTCAVKSEALQDRK
-306 GMTDERLTWGDIA
+306 GMTDELLTWGDIA
-319 LSINSTTAHESQS
+319 LSINSTTAPGSRR
-332 YRDLSVCA
+332 YRDLSIYA

-354 KITTRNA
+354 KITTGNA

-373 KWLYDVEESRRECD
+373 KWLHDVEDSKREGD

-395 ESLDAETEIHR
+395 ESLDAETEIQR
-406 KDFSFPE
+406 KDFSYPE
-413 TTKPISGQRKM
+413 TTKPISGQSKM

-445 LQVAQSESLV
+445 LQLAQTESLV
-455 HRGGRESCLKIVRAP
+455 HRGGRESCLKTVRAP
-470 SSLCVCGGNCKAR
+470 SSLCVCGGSCKVR
-483 CQIEV
+483 CQVEV
-488 IADQS
+488 TADQS
-493 SAPSILLGD
+493 SAPSILFGD
-502 DTIRDDASDILN
+502 DTIHEDTSNILN

-522 RTERI
+522 RTDRI

-532 ETNFK
+532 ENNFK
-537 CIRASSEICIHG
+537 CIRASSEMCIHG

-556 QKMKEE
+556 QKMKED

-584 NSEIE
+584 NSETD
-589 EFRGASSFGKEQYSY
+589 EFRGASSFGNEQYSY
-604 KYRIMLH
+604 KYKIMLQ
-611 QGSEPGAFSDDSL
+611 QGSEPSAFSDNSFL
-624 RKEERRV
+624 REECRV
-631 NIIRGASSF
+631 SNIRGASSF
-640 GGSGMTSTQY
+640 GGSGMTSTEHEF
-650 LSPGDESVR
+650 PGDENVR

-669 NDNEM
+669 NDSEM
-674 KLDELRGASSFA
+674 KLDKLRGASSFA

-708 ESFVSDK
+708 ESFVPDK

-726 NPRSCVD
+726 NPRACVD
-733 KLGDTTPVA
+733 KLGDTTRVSKKA
-742 KDEVKQGFQTNSS
+742 KQGFQTKSS
-755 RSTESCKEECR
+755 RSTESCEEECL
-766 LDHNNN
+766 LDRNNN
-772 SRVKYLSEKEP
+772 NRVKYVSEKEP
-783 RGGKTECRELDD
+783 RGGKTERRELDD
-795 RVVIT
+795 RGVIT
-800 RNKKEDEQRKT
+800 RNKKKDEQRKT

-834 KSGEQR
+834 KSGER
-840 NTETA
+840 RKIETSNP
-845 THDRRTSQRVNK
+845 DRRASQRV
-857 EKTTET
+857 T
-863 NCNAGSAGNL
+863 NFNAGSAGNI
-873 KFAVFYK
+873 KFAIFYK

-901 TIITNQHRAYVR
+901 TIITDQHRAYVR
-913 LCLFPKFTTWRR
+913 FCLFPKFTTWRR
-925 TKTHNVSEKVLII
+925 TKTHNVSGKVLII

-945 DVKPSDLEEAILRF
+945 DVKPSDLEKAILRF
-959 EVVCVNKEERIIGQV
+959 EVVCVKKEERVIGQV
-974 EIPLVELKS
+974 EIPLAELTS
-983 RDKLKRTAALQSPKV
+983 RDKLKRTAALQSPNA

>member
-1 MAADQTPREADV
+1 MADQTPREADV
-13 TTQEETTNIT
+13 TTQEESTNIT

-126 HTCAV
+126 QTCAV
-131 SSPKPEV
+131 SFPKPEV
-138 IERGASPTH
+138 IERGASPIH
-147 LTGNEGTLESER
+147 VTGNEGTLDCER
-159 PLSRDKRTFIILEHD
+159 PFRRDKRTFIRLEHD

-195 NNRQRAPSASSG
+195 NRQRVPSASSG

-217 IDSLEEFPLSEN
+217 IDSLEDFPLSEN

-241 SNDKVFPS
+241 SIDEEFPS

-256 LPNIDRGVYSGG
+256 IPNIDRGVYSGG

-286 CNCTI
+286 CNCTT
-291 HGTYTVKTEMLQGSK
+291 HGTYTVKSEALQGSK
-306 GMTDERLTWGDIA
+306 GMTDELLTWGDIA
-319 LSINSTTAHESQS
+319 LSINSTTAPGSRR
-332 YRDLSVCA
+332 YRDLSIYA

-354 KITTRNA
+354 KITTGNA

-373 KWLYDVEESRRECD
+373 KWLHDVEDSKREGD

-395 ESLDAETEIHR
+395 ESLDAETEIQR
-406 KDFSFPE
+406 KDFSYPE
-413 TTKPISGQRKM
+413 TTKPISGQSKM

-445 LQVAQSESLV
+445 LQLAQTESLV
-455 HRGGRESCLKIVRAP
+455 HRGGRESCLKTVRAP
-470 SSLCVCGGNCKAR
+470 SSLCVCGGSCKVR
-483 CQIEV
+483 CQVEV
-488 IADQS
+488 TADQW
-493 SAPSILLGD
+493 SAPSILFGD
-502 DTIRDDASDILN
+502 DTIHEDTSNILN

-522 RTERI
+522 RTDRI

-532 ETNFK
+532 ENNFK
-537 CIRASSEICIHG
+537 CIRASSEMCIHG

-567 KREMMGRKHQEL
+567 KRETMGRKHQEL

-584 NSEIE
+584 NSETD
-589 EFRGASSFGKEQYSY
+589 EFRGASSFGNEQYSY
-604 KYRIMLH
+604 KYKIMLQ
-611 QGSEPGAFSDDSL
+611 QGSEPSAFSDNSFL
-624 RKEERRV
+624 REECRV
-631 NIIRGASSF
+631 SNIRGASSF
-640 GGSGMTSTQY
+640 GVSGMTITEHEF
-650 LSPGDESVR
+650 PGDENVR

-669 NDNEM
+669 NDSEM

-708 ESFVSDK
+708 ESFVPDK

-726 NPRSCVD
+726 NPRACVD
-733 KLGDTTPVA
+733 KLGDTTRVSKKA
-742 KDEVKQGFQTNSS
+742 KQGFQTKSS
-755 RSTESCKEECR
+755 RSTESCEEECL
-766 LDHNNN
+766 LDRNNN
-772 SRVKYLSEKEP
+772 NRVKYLSEKEP
-783 RGGKTECRELDD
+783 RGGKTERRELDD
-795 RVVIT
+795 RGVIT
-800 RNKKEDEQRKT
+800 RNKKKDEQRKT

-834 KSGEQR
+834 KSGER
-840 NTETA
+840 RKIETSNP
-845 THDRRTSQRVNK
+845 DRRASQRV
-857 EKTTET
+857 T
-863 NCNAGSAGNL
+863 NFNAGSAGNI

-901 TIITNQHRAYVR
+901 TIITDQHRAYVR
-913 LCLFPKFTTWRR
+913 FCLFPKFTTWRR
-925 TKTHNVSEKVLII
+925 TKTHNVSGKILII

-945 DVKPSDLEEAILRF
+945 DVKPSDLEKAILRF
-959 EVVCVNKEERIIGQV
+959 EVVCVKKEERVIGQV
-974 EIPLVELKS
+974 EIPLAELTS
-983 RDKLKRTAALQSPKV
+983 RDKLKRTAALQSPNA

>member
-1 MAADQTPREADV
+1 
-13 TTQEETTNIT
+13 
-23 PFLLASI
+23 
-30 GALLM
+30 
-35 LMFGGVLFSSGAPL
+35 MFGGVLFSSGAPL

-126 HTCAV
+126 QTCAV
-131 SSPKPEV
+131 SFPKPEV
-138 IERGASPTH
+138 IERGASPIH
-147 LTGNEGTLESER
+147 VTGNEGTLDCER
-159 PLSRDKRTFIILEHD
+159 PFRRDKRTFIRLEHD

-195 NNRQRAPSASSG
+195 NRQRVPSASSG

-217 IDSLEEFPLSEN
+217 IDSLEDFPLSEN

-241 SNDKVFPS
+241 SIDEEFPS
-249 DSTPKTI
+249 DSAPKTI
-256 LPNIDRGVYSGG
+256 IPNIDRGVYSGG

-273 QLERAPSCLCVKG
+273 QLERAPSCQCVKG

-291 HGTYTVKTEMLQGSK
+291 HGTCAVKSEALQDRK
-306 GMTDERLTWGDIA
+306 GMTDELLTWGDIA
-319 LSINSTTAHESQS
+319 LSINSTTAPGSQR

-354 KITTRNA
+354 KITTGNA
-361 AERSPLRRADLE
+361 AERSPLRHADLE
-373 KWLYDVEESRRECD
+373 KWLHDVEDSRREGD

-395 ESLDAETEIHR
+395 ESLDAETEIQR
-406 KDFSFPE
+406 KDFSYPE

-445 LQVAQSESLV
+445 LQLAQTESLV
-455 HRGGRESCLKIVRAP
+455 HRGGRESCLKTVRAP
-470 SSLCVCGGNCKAR
+470 SSLCVCGGSCKVR
-483 CQIEV
+483 CQVEV
-488 IADQS
+488 TADQS
-493 SAPSILLGD
+493 SAPSILFGD
-502 DTIRDDASDILN
+502 DTIHEDTSNILN

-522 RTERI
+522 RTDRI

-532 ETNFK
+532 ENNFK
-537 CIRASSEICIHG
+537 CIRASSEMCIHG

-584 NSEIE
+584 NSETD
-589 EFRGASSFGKEQYSY
+589 EFRGASSFGNEQYSY
-604 KYRIMLH
+604 KYKIMLQ
-611 QGSEPGAFSDDSL
+611 QGSEPSAFSDNSFL
-624 RKEERRV
+624 REECRV
-631 NIIRGASSF
+631 SNIRGASSF
-640 GGSGMTSTQY
+640 GGSGMTSTEHEF
-650 LSPGDESVR
+650 PGDENVR

-669 NDNEM
+669 NDSEM

-708 ESFVSDK
+708 ESFVPDK
-715 SLNNSKGDSTF
+715 SLNNSKGDWTF
-726 NPRSCVD
+726 NPRACVD
-733 KLGDTTPVA
+733 KLGDTTRVSKKA
-742 KDEVKQGFQTNSS
+742 KQGFQTKSP
-755 RSTESCKEECR
+755 RSTESCEEECL
-766 LDHNNN
+766 LDRNNN
-772 SRVKYLSEKEP
+772 NRVKYVSEKEP
-783 RGGKTECRELDD
+783 RGGKTERRELDD
-795 RVVIT
+795 RGVIT
-800 RNKKEDEQRKT
+800 RNKKKDEQRKT

-834 KSGEQR
+834 KSGER
-840 NTETA
+840 RKIETSNP
-845 THDRRTSQRVNK
+845 DRRASQRV
-857 EKTTET
+857 T
-863 NCNAGSAGNL
+863 NFNAGSAGNI

-901 TIITNQHRAYVR
+901 TIITDQHRAYVR
-913 LCLFPKFTTWRR
+913 FCLFPKFTTWRR
-925 TKTHNVSEKVLII
+925 TKTHNVSGKVLII

-945 DVKPSDLEEAILRF
+945 DVKPSDLEKAILRF
-959 EVVCVNKEERIIGQV
+959 EVVCVKKEERVIGQV
-974 EIPLVELKS
+974 EIPLAELTS
-983 RDKLKRTAALQSPKV
+983 RDKLKRTAALQSPNA

>member
-1 MAADQTPREADV
+1 
-13 TTQEETTNIT
+13 
-23 PFLLASI
+23 
-30 GALLM
+30 
-35 LMFGGVLFSSGAPL
+35 MFGGVLFSSGAPL

-126 HTCAV
+126 QTCAV
-131 SSPKPEV
+131 SFPKPEV
-138 IERGASPTH
+138 IERGASPIH
-147 LTGNEGTLESER
+147 VTGNEGTLYCER
-159 PLSRDKRTFIILEHD
+159 PFRRDKRTFIRLEHD

-195 NNRQRAPSASSG
+195 NRQRVPSASSG

-217 IDSLEEFPLSEN
+217 IDSLEDFPLSEN

-241 SNDKVFPS
+241 SIDEEFPY

-256 LPNIDRGVYSGG
+256 IPNIDRGVYSGG

-273 QLERAPSCLCVKG
+273 QLERAPSCQCVKG

-291 HGTYTVKTEMLQGSK
+291 HGTCAVKSEALQDRK
-306 GMTDERLTWGDIA
+306 GMTDELLTWGDIA
-319 LSINSTTAHESQS
+319 LSINSTTAPGSRR
-332 YRDLSVCA
+332 YRDLSIYA

-354 KITTRNA
+354 KITTGNA

-373 KWLYDVEESRRECD
+373 KWLHDVEDSKREGD

-395 ESLDAETEIHR
+395 ESLDAETEIQR
-406 KDFSFPE
+406 KDFSYPG
-413 TTKPISGQRKM
+413 TTKPISGQSKM

-445 LQVAQSESLV
+445 LQLAQTESLV
-455 HRGGRESCLKIVRAP
+455 HRGGRESCLKTVRAP
-470 SSLCVCGGNCKAR
+470 SSLCVCGGSCKVR
-483 CQIEV
+483 CQVEV
-488 IADQS
+488 TADQS
-493 SAPSILLGD
+493 SAPSILFGD
-502 DTIRDDASDILN
+502 DTIHEDTSNILN

-522 RTERI
+522 RTDRI

-532 ETNFK
+532 ENNFK
-537 CIRASSEICIHG
+537 CIRASSEMCIHG

-584 NSEIE
+584 NSETD
-589 EFRGASSFGKEQYSY
+589 EFRGASSFGNEQYSY
-604 KYRIMLH
+604 KYKIMLQ
-611 QGSEPGAFSDDSL
+611 QGSEPSAFSDNSFL
-624 RKEERRV
+624 REECRV
-631 NIIRGASSF
+631 SNIRGASSF
-640 GGSGMTSTQY
+640 GGSGMTSTEHEF
-650 LSPGDESVR
+650 PGDENVR

-669 NDNEM
+669 NDSEM

-708 ESFVSDK
+708 ESFVPDK

-726 NPRSCVD
+726 NPRACVD
-733 KLGDTTPVA
+733 KLGDTTRVSKKA
-742 KDEVKQGFQTNSS
+742 KQGFQTKSS
-755 RSTESCKEECR
+755 RSTESCEEECL
-766 LDHNNN
+766 LDRNNN
-772 SRVKYLSEKEP
+772 NRVKYVSEKEP
-783 RGGKTECRELDD
+783 RGGKTERRELDD
-795 RVVIT
+795 RGVIT
-800 RNKKEDEQRKT
+800 RNKKKDEQRKT

-834 KSGEQR
+834 KSGER
-840 NTETA
+840 RKIETSNP
-845 THDRRTSQRVNK
+845 DRRASQRV
-857 EKTTET
+857 T
-863 NCNAGSAGNL
+863 NFNAGSAGNI

-901 TIITNQHRAYVR
+901 TIITDQHRAYVR
-913 LCLFPKFTTWRR
+913 FCLFPKFTTWRR
-925 TKTHNVSEKVLII
+925 TKTHNVSGKVLII

-945 DVKPSDLEEAILRF
+945 DVKPSDLEKAILRF
-959 EVVCVNKEERIIGQV
+959 EVVCVKKEERVIGQV
-974 EIPLVELKS
+974 EIPLAELTS
-983 RDKLKRTAALQSPKV
+983 RDKLKRTAALQSPNA

>member
-1 MAADQTPREADV
+1 
-13 TTQEETTNIT
+13 
-23 PFLLASI
+23 
-30 GALLM
+30 
-35 LMFGGVLFSSGAPL
+35 MFGGVLFSSGAPL

-126 HTCAV
+126 QTCAV
-131 SSPKPEV
+131 SFPKPEA
-138 IERGASPTH
+138 IERGASPIH
-147 LTGNEGTLESER
+147 VTGNEGTLDCER
-159 PLSRDKRTFIILEHD
+159 PFRRDKRTFIRLEHD

-195 NNRQRAPSASSG
+195 NRQRVPSASSG

-217 IDSLEEFPLSEN
+217 IDSLEDFPLSEN

-241 SNDKVFPS
+241 SIDEEFPS

-256 LPNIDRGVYSGG
+256 IPNIDRGVYSGG

-273 QLERAPSCLCVKG
+273 QLERAPSCLCLKG
-286 CNCTI
+286 CNCTT
-291 HGTYTVKTEMLQGSK
+291 HATYTVKSEALQGSK
-306 GMTDERLTWGDIA
+306 GMTDELLAWGDIA
-319 LSINSTTAHESQS
+319 LSINSTTAPGSRR
-332 YRDLSVCA
+332 YRDLSICA

-354 KITTRNA
+354 KITTGNA

-373 KWLYDVEESRRECD
+373 KWLHDVEDSRREGD
-387 QSCTQTLF
+387 QSCTRTLF
-395 ESLDAETEIHR
+395 ESLDAETEIQR
-406 KDFSFPE
+406 KDFSYPE

-445 LQVAQSESLV
+445 LQVAQTESLV
-455 HRGGRESCLKIVRAP
+455 HRGGRESCLKTVRAP
-470 SSLCVCGGNCKAR
+470 SSLCVCGGSCKVR
-483 CQIEV
+483 CQVEV
-488 IADQS
+488 TADQS
-493 SAPSILLGD
+493 SAPSILFGD
-502 DTIRDDASDILN
+502 DTIHEDTSNILN

-522 RTERI
+522 RTDRI

-532 ETNFK
+532 ENNFK
-537 CIRASSEICIHG
+537 CIRASSEMCIHG

-584 NSEIE
+584 NSETD
-589 EFRGASSFGKEQYSY
+589 EFRGASSFGNEQYSY
-604 KYRIMLH
+604 KYKIMLQ
-611 QGSEPGAFSDDSL
+611 QGSEPSAFSDNSFL
-624 RKEERRV
+624 REECRV
-631 NIIRGASSF
+631 SNIRGASSF
-640 GGSGMTSTQY
+640 EGSGMTSTEHEF
-650 LSPGDESVR
+650 PGDENVR

-669 NDNEM
+669 NNSEM

-708 ESFVSDK
+708 ESFVPDK

-726 NPRSCVD
+726 NPRACVD
-733 KLGDTTPVA
+733 KLGDTTRVSKKA
-742 KDEVKQGFQTNSS
+742 KQGFQTKSS
-755 RSTESCKEECR
+755 RSTESCEEECL
-766 LDHNNN
+766 LDRNNN
-772 SRVKYLSEKEP
+772 NRVKYVSEKEP
-783 RGGKTECRELDD
+783 RGGKTERRELDD
-795 RVVIT
+795 RGVIT
-800 RNKKEDEQRKT
+800 RNKKKDEQRKT
-811 SHKPTLKVGKDLTM
+811 SHTPTLKVGKDLTM

-834 KSGEQR
+834 KSGER
-840 NTETA
+840 RKIETSNP
-845 THDRRTSQRVNK
+845 DRRASQRV
-857 EKTTET
+857 T
-863 NCNAGSAGNL
+863 NFNAGSAGNI

-901 TIITNQHRAYVR
+901 TIITDQHRAYVR
-913 LCLFPKFTTWRR
+913 FCLFPKFTTWRR
-925 TKTHNVSEKVLII
+925 TKTHNVSGKVLII

-945 DVKPSDLEEAILRF
+945 DVKPSDLEKAILRF
-959 EVVCVNKEERIIGQV
+959 EVVCVKKEERVIGQV
-974 EIPLVELKS
+974 EIPLAELTS
-983 RDKLKRTAALQSPKV
+983 RDKLKRIAALQSPNA

>member
-1 MAADQTPREADV
+1 
-13 TTQEETTNIT
+13 
-23 PFLLASI
+23 
-30 GALLM
+30 
-35 LMFGGVLFSSGAPL
+35 MFGGVLFSSGAPL
-49 CKTKTFSDSKYKRK
+49 CKTKTFSDSKCKRK

-126 HTCAV
+126 QTCAV
-131 SSPKPEV
+131 SFPKPEV
-138 IERGASPTH
+138 IERGASPIH
-147 LTGNEGTLESER
+147 VTGNEGTLDCER
-159 PLSRDKRTFIILEHD
+159 PFRRDKRTFIRLEHD

-195 NNRQRAPSASSG
+195 NSQRVPSASSG

-217 IDSLEEFPLSEN
+217 IDSLEDFPLSEN

-241 SNDKVFPS
+241 SIDEEFPS
-249 DSTPKTI
+249 DSPPKTI
-256 LPNIDRGVYSGG
+256 IPNIDRGVYSGG

-286 CNCTI
+286 CNCTT
-291 HGTYTVKTEMLQGSK
+291 HGTYTVKSEALQGSK
-306 GMTDERLTWGDIA
+306 GMTDELLTWGDIA
-319 LSINSTTAHESQS
+319 LSINSTTAPGSRR
-332 YRDLSVCA
+332 YRDLSICA

-354 KITTRNA
+354 KITKGNA
-361 AERSPLRRADLE
+361 LERSPLRRADLE
-373 KWLYDVEESRRECD
+373 KWLHDVEDSRREGD

-406 KDFSFPE
+406 KDFSYPE

-445 LQVAQSESLV
+445 LQLAQTESLV
-455 HRGGRESCLKIVRAP
+455 HRGGRESCLKTVRAP
-470 SSLCVCGGNCKAR
+470 SSLCVCGGSCKVR
-483 CQIEV
+483 CQVEV
-488 IADQS
+488 TADQS
-493 SAPSILLGD
+493 SAPSILFGD
-502 DTIRDDASDILN
+502 DTIHEDTSNILN

-522 RTERI
+522 RTDRI

-532 ETNFK
+532 ENNFK
-537 CIRASSEICIHG
+537 CIRASSEMCIHG

-556 QKMKEE
+556 QKMKED

-579 GCHNT
+579 GCHNA
-584 NSEIE
+584 NSETD
-589 EFRGASSFGKEQYSY
+589 EFRGASSFGNEQYSY
-604 KYRIMLH
+604 KYKIMLQ
-611 QGSEPGAFSDDSL
+611 QGSEPSAFSDNSFL
-624 RKEERRV
+624 REECRV
-631 NIIRGASSF
+631 SNIRGASSF
-640 GGSGMTSTQY
+640 GGSGMTSTEHEF
-650 LSPGDESVR
+650 PGDENVR

-669 NDNEM
+669 NDSEM

-708 ESFVSDK
+708 ESFVPDK
-715 SLNNSKGDSTF
+715 SLNNSKRDSTF
-726 NPRSCVD
+726 NPRACVD
-733 KLGDTTPVA
+733 KLGDTTRVSKKA
-742 KDEVKQGFQTNSS
+742 KEGFQTKSS
-755 RSTESCKEECR
+755 RSTESCEEECL
-766 LDHNNN
+766 LDRNNN
-772 SRVKYLSEKEP
+772 NRVKYVSEKEP
-783 RGGKTECRELDD
+783 RGGKTERRELDD
-795 RVVIT
+795 RGVIT
-800 RNKKEDEQRKT
+800 RNKKKDEQRKT

-834 KSGEQR
+834 KSGER
-840 NTETA
+840 RKIETSNP
-845 THDRRTSQRVNK
+845 DRRASQRV
-857 EKTTET
+857 T
-863 NCNAGSAGNL
+863 NFNAGSAGNI

-892 VLGLQEVPD
+892 VLGLQDVPD
-901 TIITNQHRAYVR
+901 TIITDQHRAYVR
-913 LCLFPKFTTWRR
+913 FCLFPKFTTWRR
-925 TKTHNVSEKVLII
+925 TKTHNVSGKVLII

-945 DVKPSDLEEAILRF
+945 DVKPSDLEKAILRF
-959 EVVCVNKEERIIGQV
+959 EVVCVKKEERVIGQV
-974 EIPLVELKS
+974 EIPLAELTS
-983 RDKLKRTAALQSPKV
+983 RDKLKRTAALQSPNA

>member
-1 MAADQTPREADV
+1 
-13 TTQEETTNIT
+13 
-23 PFLLASI
+23 
-30 GALLM
+30 
-35 LMFGGVLFSSGAPL
+35 MFGGVLFSSGAPL
-49 CKTKTFSDSKYKRK
+49 CKAKTFSDSKYKRK

-114 SSIVSNIVGLHG
+114 SSIVSNIVGLQG
-126 HTCAV
+126 QTCAV
-131 SSPKPEV
+131 SFPKPEV
-138 IERGASPTH
+138 IERGASPIH
-147 LTGNEGTLESER
+147 VTGNEGTLDCER
-159 PLSRDKRTFIILEHD
+159 PFRRDKRTFIRLEHD

-195 NNRQRAPSASSG
+195 NRQRVPSASSG

-217 IDSLEEFPLSEN
+217 IDSLEDFPLSEN

-241 SNDKVFPS
+241 SIDEEFPS

-256 LPNIDRGVYSGG
+256 IPNIDRGVYSGG

-291 HGTYTVKTEMLQGSK
+291 HGTCAVKSEALQGRK
-306 GMTDERLTWGDIA
+306 GMTDELLTWGDIA
-319 LSINSTTAHESQS
+319 LSINSTTAPGSQR

-354 KITTRNA
+354 KITTGNV

-373 KWLYDVEESRRECD
+373 KWLHDVEDSKREGD

-395 ESLDAETEIHR
+395 ESLDAETEIQR
-406 KDFSFPE
+406 KDFSYPE

-445 LQVAQSESLV
+445 LQLAQTESLV
-455 HRGGRESCLKIVRAP
+455 HRGGRESCLKTVRAP
-470 SSLCVCGGNCKAR
+470 SSLCVCGGSCKVR
-483 CQIEV
+483 CQVEV
-488 IADQS
+488 TADQS
-493 SAPSILLGD
+493 SAPSILFGD
-502 DTIRDDASDILN
+502 DTIHEDTSNILN

-522 RTERI
+522 RTDRI

-532 ETNFK
+532 ENNFK
-537 CIRASSEICIHG
+537 CIRASSEMCIHG

-562 AENTR
+562 AKNTR

-584 NSEIE
+584 NSETD
-589 EFRGASSFGKEQYSY
+589 EFRGASSFGNEQYSY
-604 KYRIMLH
+604 KYKIMLQ
-611 QGSEPGAFSDDSL
+611 QGSEPSAFSDNSFL
-624 RKEERRV
+624 REECRV
-631 NIIRGASSF
+631 SNIRGASSF
-640 GGSGMTSTQY
+640 GVSGMTITEHEF
-650 LSPGDESVR
+650 PGDENVR
-659 GASSFALKPA
+659 GANSFALKPA
-669 NDNEM
+669 NDSEM

-708 ESFVSDK
+708 ESFVPDK

-726 NPRSCVD
+726 NSRACVD
-733 KLGDTTPVA
+733 KLGDTTRVSKKA
-742 KDEVKQGFQTNSS
+742 KQGFQTKSS
-755 RSTESCKEECR
+755 RSTESCEEECL
-766 LDHNNN
+766 LDRNNN
-772 SRVKYLSEKEP
+772 NRVKYVSEKEP
-783 RGGKTECRELDD
+783 RGGKTERRELDD
-795 RVVIT
+795 RGVIT
-800 RNKKEDEQRKT
+800 RNKKKDEQRKT

-834 KSGEQR
+834 KSGER
-840 NTETA
+840 RKIETSNP
-845 THDRRTSQRVNK
+845 DRRASQRV
-857 EKTTET
+857 T
-863 NCNAGSAGNL
+863 NFNAGSAGNI

-901 TIITNQHRAYVR
+901 TLITDQHRAYVR
-913 LCLFPKFTTWRR
+913 FCLFPKFTTWRR
-925 TKTHNVSEKVLII
+925 TKTHNVSGKVLII

-945 DVKPSDLEEAILRF
+945 DVKPFDLEKAILRF
-959 EVVCVNKEERIIGQV
+959 EVVCVKKEERVIGQV
-974 EIPLVELKS
+974 EIPLAELTS
-983 RDKLKRTAALQSPKV
+983 RDKLKRTAALQSPNA

>member
-1 MAADQTPREADV
+1 
-13 TTQEETTNIT
+13 
-23 PFLLASI
+23 
-30 GALLM
+30 
-35 LMFGGVLFSSGAPL
+35 MFGGVLFSSGAPL

-107 LPQYQPV
+107 LPQYQSV

-126 HTCAV
+126 QTCAV
-131 SSPKPEV
+131 SFPKPEV
-138 IERGASPTH
+138 IERGASPIH
-147 LTGNEGTLESER
+147 VTGNEGTLDCER
-159 PLSRDKRTFIILEHD
+159 PFRRDKRTFIRLEHD

-195 NNRQRAPSASSG
+195 NRQRVPSASSG

-217 IDSLEEFPLSEN
+217 IDSLEDFPLSEN
-229 GSKLLDETVILD
+229 GLKLLDETVILD
-241 SNDKVFPS
+241 SIDEEFPS

-256 LPNIDRGVYSGG
+256 IPNIDRGVYSGG

-286 CNCTI
+286 CNCTT
-291 HGTYTVKTEMLQGSK
+291 HGTYTVKSEALQGSK
-306 GMTDERLTWGDIA
+306 GMTDELLTWGDIA
-319 LSINSTTAHESQS
+319 LSINSTTAPGSQR

-346 TPPADVSW
+346 TPPVDVSW
-354 KITTRNA
+354 KITTGNA

-373 KWLYDVEESRRECD
+373 KWLHDVEDSRREGD

-395 ESLDAETEIHR
+395 ESLDAETEIQR
-406 KDFSFPE
+406 KDFSYPE

-424 SAPLQESLKLLKRLQ
+424 SAPLQESLKLLKRLH

-445 LQVAQSESLV
+445 LQLAQTESLV
-455 HRGGRESCLKIVRAP
+455 HRGGRESCLKTVRAP
-470 SSLCVCGGNCKAR
+470 SSLCVCGGSCKVR
-483 CQIEV
+483 CQVEV
-488 IADQS
+488 TADQS
-493 SAPSILLGD
+493 SAPSILFGD
-502 DTIRDDASDILN
+502 DTIHEDTSNILN

-522 RTERI
+522 RTDRI

-532 ETNFK
+532 ENNFK
-537 CIRASSEICIHG
+537 CIRASSEMCIHG

-584 NSEIE
+584 NSETD
-589 EFRGASSFGKEQYSY
+589 EFRGASSFGNEQYSY
-604 KYRIMLH
+604 KYKIMLQ
-611 QGSEPGAFSDDSL
+611 QGSELSAFSDNSFLREECRDS
-624 RKEERRV
+624 
-631 NIIRGASSF
+631 NIRGASSF
-640 GGSGMTSTQY
+640 GGSGMTSTEHEF
-650 LSPGDESVR
+650 PGDENVR

-669 NDNEM
+669 NDSEM

-708 ESFVSDK
+708 ESFVPDK

-726 NPRSCVD
+726 NPRACVD
-733 KLGDTTPVA
+733 KLGDTTRVSKKA
-742 KDEVKQGFQTNSS
+742 KQGFQTKSS
-755 RSTESCKEECR
+755 RSTESCEEECL
-766 LDHNNN
+766 LDRNNN
-772 SRVKYLSEKEP
+772 NRVKYVSEKEP
-783 RGGKTECRELDD
+783 RGGKTERRELDD
-795 RVVIT
+795 RGVIT
-800 RNKKEDEQRKT
+800 RNKKKDEQRKT

-834 KSGEQR
+834 KSGER
-840 NTETA
+840 RKIETSNP
-845 THDRRTSQRVNK
+845 DRRASQRV
-857 EKTTET
+857 T
-863 NCNAGSAGNL
+863 NFNAGSAGNI

-901 TIITNQHRAYVR
+901 TIITDQHRAYVR
-913 LCLFPKFTTWRR
+913 FCLFPKFTTWRR
-925 TKTHNVSEKVLII
+925 TKTHNVSGKVLII

-945 DVKPSDLEEAILRF
+945 DVKPSDLEKAILRF
-959 EVVCVNKEERIIGQV
+959 EVVCVKKEERVIGQV
-974 EIPLVELKS
+974 EIPLAELTS
-983 RDKLKRTAALQSPKV
+983 RDKLKRTAALQSPNA

>member
-1 MAADQTPREADV
+1 
-13 TTQEETTNIT
+13 
-23 PFLLASI
+23 
-30 GALLM
+30 
-35 LMFGGVLFSSGAPL
+35 MFGGVLFSSGAPL

-126 HTCAV
+126 QTCAV
-131 SSPKPEV
+131 SFPKPEV
-138 IERGASPTH
+138 IERGASPIH
-147 LTGNEGTLESER
+147 VTGNEGTLDCER
-159 PLSRDKRTFIILEHD
+159 PFRRDKRTFIRLEHD

-195 NNRQRAPSASSG
+195 NRQRVPSASSG
-207 IGTNSQETFE
+207 IGTNSQQTFE
-217 IDSLEEFPLSEN
+217 IDSLEDFPLSEN

-241 SNDKVFPS
+241 SIDEEFPS

-256 LPNIDRGVYSGG
+256 IPNIDRGVYSGG

-273 QLERAPSCLCVKG
+273 QLERAPSCQCVKG

-291 HGTYTVKTEMLQGSK
+291 HGTCAVKSEALQDRK
-306 GMTDERLTWGDIA
+306 GMTDELLTWGDIA
-319 LSINSTTAHESQS
+319 LSINSTTAPGSRR
-332 YRDLSVCA
+332 YRDLSIYA

-354 KITTRNA
+354 KITTGNA

-373 KWLYDVEESRRECD
+373 KWLHDVEDSKREGD

-395 ESLDAETEIHR
+395 ESLDAETEIQR
-406 KDFSFPE
+406 KDFSYPE
-413 TTKPISGQRKM
+413 TTKPISGQSKM

-445 LQVAQSESLV
+445 LQLAQTESLV
-455 HRGGRESCLKIVRAP
+455 HRGGRESCLKTVRAP
-470 SSLCVCGGNCKAR
+470 SSLCVCGGSCKVR
-483 CQIEV
+483 CQVEV
-488 IADQS
+488 TADQS
-493 SAPSILLGD
+493 SAPSILFGD
-502 DTIRDDASDILN
+502 DTIHEDTSNILN

-522 RTERI
+522 RTDRI

-532 ETNFK
+532 ENNFK
-537 CIRASSEICIHG
+537 CIRASSEMCIHG
-549 PSCQFHC
+549 LSCQFHC

-584 NSEIE
+584 NSETD
-589 EFRGASSFGKEQYSY
+589 EFRGASSFGNEQYSY
-604 KYRIMLH
+604 KYKIMLQ
-611 QGSEPGAFSDDSL
+611 QGSEPSAFSDNSFL
-624 RKEERRV
+624 REECRV
-631 NIIRGASSF
+631 SNIRGASSF
-640 GGSGMTSTQY
+640 GGSGMTSTEHEF
-650 LSPGDESVR
+650 PGDENVR

-669 NDNEM
+669 NDSEM

-708 ESFVSDK
+708 ESFVPDK

-726 NPRSCVD
+726 NPRACVD
-733 KLGDTTPVA
+733 KLGDTTRVSKKA
-742 KDEVKQGFQTNSS
+742 KQGFQTKSS
-755 RSTESCKEECR
+755 RSTESCEEECL
-766 LDHNNN
+766 LDRNNN
-772 SRVKYLSEKEP
+772 NRVKYVSEKEP
-783 RGGKTECRELDD
+783 RGGKTERRELDD
-795 RVVIT
+795 RGVIT
-800 RNKKEDEQRKT
+800 RNKKKDEQRKT

-834 KSGEQR
+834 KSGER
-840 NTETA
+840 RKIETSNP
-845 THDRRTSQRVNK
+845 DRRASQRV
-857 EKTTET
+857 T
-863 NCNAGSAGNL
+863 NFNAGSAGNI

-901 TIITNQHRAYVR
+901 TIITDQHRAYVR
-913 LCLFPKFTTWRR
+913 FCLFPKFTTWRR
-925 TKTHNVSEKVLII
+925 TKTHNVSGKVLII

-945 DVKPSDLEEAILRF
+945 DVKPSDLEKAILRF
-959 EVVCVNKEERIIGQV
+959 EVVCVKKEERVIGQV
-974 EIPLVELKS
+974 EIPLAELTS
-983 RDKLKRTAALQSPKV
+983 RDKLKRTAALQSPNA

>member
-1 MAADQTPREADV
+1 
-13 TTQEETTNIT
+13 
-23 PFLLASI
+23 
-30 GALLM
+30 
-35 LMFGGVLFSSGAPL
+35 MFGGVLFSSGAPL

-75 HNVPEKIALEPCPVL
+75 HNVPEKIAIEPCPVL

-114 SSIVSNIVGLHG
+114 SSIVSNIVGVHG
-126 HTCAV
+126 QTCAV
-131 SSPKPEV
+131 SFPKPEV
-138 IERGASPTH
+138 IERGASPIPV
-147 LTGNEGTLESER
+147 TGNEGTLDCER
-159 PLSRDKRTFIILEHD
+159 PFRRDKRTFIRLEHD

-195 NNRQRAPSASSG
+195 SRQRVPSASSG

-217 IDSLEEFPLSEN
+217 IDSLEDFPLSEN

-241 SNDKVFPS
+241 SIDEEFPS

-256 LPNIDRGVYSGG
+256 IPNIDRGVYSGG
-268 RLSVL
+268 RL
-273 QLERAPSCLCVKG
+273 RAPSCLCVKG
-286 CNCTI
+286 CNCTT
-291 HGTYTVKTEMLQGSK
+291 HGTYTVKSEALQGSK
-306 GMTDERLTWGDIA
+306 GMTDELLTWGDIA
-319 LSINSTTAHESQS
+319 LSINSTTAPGSRR
-332 YRDLSVCA
+332 YRDLSIYA

-354 KITTRNA
+354 KITTGNA

-373 KWLYDVEESRRECD
+373 KWLHDVEDSRREGD
-387 QSCTQTLF
+387 QSCTQILF

-406 KDFSFPE
+406 KDFSYPE

-445 LQVAQSESLV
+445 LQLAQTESLV
-455 HRGGRESCLKIVRAP
+455 HRGGRESCLKTVRAP
-470 SSLCVCGGNCKAR
+470 SSLCVCGGSCKVR
-483 CQIEV
+483 CQVEV
-488 IADQS
+488 TADQS
-493 SAPSILLGD
+493 SAPSILFGD
-502 DTIRDDASDILN
+502 DTIHEDTSNILN

-522 RTERI
+522 RTDRI

-532 ETNFK
+532 ENNFK
-537 CIRASSEICIHG
+537 CIRASSEMCIHG

-567 KREMMGRKHQEL
+567 KREMMGRKRQEL

-584 NSEIE
+584 NSETD
-589 EFRGASSFGKEQYSY
+589 EFRGASSFGNEQYSY
-604 KYRIMLH
+604 KYKIMLQ
-611 QGSEPGAFSDDSL
+611 QGSEPSAFSDNSFL
-624 RKEERRV
+624 REECRV
-631 NIIRGASSF
+631 SNIRGASSF
-640 GGSGMTSTQY
+640 GGSGMTSTEHEF
-650 LSPGDESVR
+650 PGDENVR

-669 NDNEM
+669 NDSEM

-708 ESFVSDK
+708 ESFVPDK

-726 NPRSCVD
+726 NPRACVD
-733 KLGDTTPVA
+733 KLGDTTRVSKKA
-742 KDEVKQGFQTNSS
+742 KQGFQTKSS
-755 RSTESCKEECR
+755 RSTESCEEECL
-766 LDHNNN
+766 LDRNNN
-772 SRVKYLSEKEP
+772 NRVKYVSEKEP
-783 RGGKTECRELDD
+783 RGGETERRELDD
-795 RVVIT
+795 RGVIT
-800 RNKKEDEQRKT
+800 RNKKKDEQRKT

-834 KSGEQR
+834 KSGER
-840 NTETA
+840 RKIETSNS
-845 THDRRTSQRVNK
+845 DRRANQRV
-857 EKTTET
+857 T
-863 NCNAGSAGNL
+863 NFNAGSAGNI

-901 TIITNQHRAYVR
+901 TIITDQHRAYVR
-913 LCLFPKFTTWRR
+913 FCLFPKLTTWRR
-925 TKTHNVSEKVLII
+925 TKTHNVSGKVLII

-945 DVKPSDLEEAILRF
+945 DVKPSDLEKAILRF
-959 EVVCVNKEERIIGQV
+959 EVVCVKKEERVIGQV
-974 EIPLVELKS
+974 EIPLAELTS
-983 RDKLKRTAALQSPKV
+983 HDKLKRTAALQSPNA

>member
-1 MAADQTPREADV
+1 MS
-13 TTQEETTNIT
+13 
-23 PFLLASI
+23 F
-30 GALLM
+30 
-35 LMFGGVLFSSGAPL
+35 
-49 CKTKTFSDSKYKRK
+49 
-63 FEQQYGRRKIRF
+63 
-75 HNVPEKIALEPCPVL
+75 
-90 QQENNDIVDA
+90 
-100 VKKEYQD
+100 
-107 LPQYQPV
+107 
-114 SSIVSNIVGLHG
+114 
-126 HTCAV
+126 
-131 SSPKPEV
+131 PKPEV
-138 IERGASPTH
+138 IERGASPIH
-147 LTGNEGTLESER
+147 VTGNEGTLDCER
-159 PLSRDKRTFIILEHD
+159 PFRRDKRTFIRLEHD

-195 NNRQRAPSASSG
+195 NRQRVPSASSG

-217 IDSLEEFPLSEN
+217 IDSLEDFPLSEN
-229 GSKLLDETVILD
+229 GLKLLDETVLLD

-249 DSTPKTI
+249 DSASKTI
-256 LPNIDRGVYSGG
+256 IPNIDRGVYSGG

-291 HGTYTVKTEMLQGSK
+291 HGTCAVKTEALQGRK

-319 LSINSTTAHESQS
+319 LSINSTTAPGSQR

-354 KITTRNA
+354 KITTGNA

-373 KWLYDVEESRRECD
+373 KWLHDVEDSRREGD

-406 KDFSFPE
+406 KDFSYPA

-445 LQVAQSESLV
+445 LQLAQTESLV
-455 HRGGRESCLKIVRAP
+455 HRGGRESCLKTVRAP
-470 SSLCVCGGNCKAR
+470 SSLCVCGGSCKVR
-483 CQIEV
+483 CQV
-488 IADQS
+488 QVTADQS
-493 SAPSILLGD
+493 SAPSILFGD
-502 DTIRDDASDILN
+502 DTIHEDTSNILN
-514 TEQELAST
+514 TEQELVST
-522 RTERI
+522 RTDRI

-532 ETNFK
+532 ENNFK
-537 CIRASSEICIHG
+537 CIRASSEMCIHG

-567 KREMMGRKHQEL
+567 KREMMGRKRQEL

-584 NSEIE
+584 NSETD
-589 EFRGASSFGKEQYSY
+589 EFRGASSFGNEQYSY
-604 KYRIMLH
+604 KYKIMLQ
-611 QGSEPGAFSDDSL
+611 QGSEPSAFSDNSFLREECRDS
-624 RKEERRV
+624 
-631 NIIRGASSF
+631 NIRGASSF
-640 GGSGMTSTQY
+640 GGSGMTSTEHEF
-650 LSPGDESVR
+650 PGDENVR
-659 GASSFALKPA
+659 GASSFALKQA
-669 NDNEM
+669 NDSEM

-708 ESFVSDK
+708 ESFVLDK

-726 NPRSCVD
+726 NPRACVD
-733 KLGDTTPVA
+733 KLGDTTRVSKKA
-742 KDEVKQGFQTNSS
+742 KQGFQTKSS
-755 RSTESCKEECR
+755 RSTESCEEECL
-766 LDHNNN
+766 LDRNNN
-772 SRVKYLSEKEP
+772 NRVKYVSEKEP
-783 RGGKTECRELDD
+783 RGGKTERRELDD
-795 RVVIT
+795 RGVIT
-800 RNKKEDEQRKT
+800 RNKKKDEQRKT

-834 KSGEQR
+834 KSGER
-840 NTETA
+840 RKIETSNP
-845 THDRRTSQRVNK
+845 DRRASQRV
-857 EKTTET
+857 T
-863 NCNAGSAGNL
+863 NFNAGSAGNI

-901 TIITNQHRAYVR
+901 TIITDQHRAYVR
-913 LCLFPKFTTWRR
+913 FCLFPKFTTWRR
-925 TKTHNVSEKVLII
+925 TKTHNVSGKVLII

-945 DVKPSDLEEAILRF
+945 DVKPSDLEKAILRF
-959 EVVCVNKEERIIGQV
+959 EVVCVKKEERVIGQV
-974 EIPLVELKS
+974 EIPLAELTS
-983 RDKLKRTAALQSPKV
+983 RDKLKRTAALQSPNA

>member
-1 MAADQTPREADV
+1 
-13 TTQEETTNIT
+13 
-23 PFLLASI
+23 
-30 GALLM
+30 
-35 LMFGGVLFSSGAPL
+35 MFGGVLFSSGAPL

-126 HTCAV
+126 QTCAV
-131 SSPKPEV
+131 SFPKPEV
-138 IERGASPTH
+138 IERGASPIH
-147 LTGNEGTLESER
+147 VTGNEGTLDCER
-159 PLSRDKRTFIILEHD
+159 PFRRDKRTFIRLEHD

-195 NNRQRAPSASSG
+195 NRQRVPSASSG

-217 IDSLEEFPLSEN
+217 IDSLEDFPLSEN

-241 SNDKVFPS
+241 SIDEEFPS

-256 LPNIDRGVYSGG
+256 IPNIDRGVYSGG

-286 CNCTI
+286 CNCTT
-291 HGTYTVKTEMLQGSK
+291 HGTYTVKSEALQGSK
-306 GMTDERLTWGDIA
+306 GMTDELLTWGDIA
-319 LSINSTTAHESQS
+319 LSINSTTAPGSRR
-332 YRDLSVCA
+332 YRDLSTYA

-354 KITTRNA
+354 KITTGNA
-361 AERSPLRRADLE
+361 AERSPLRHADLE
-373 KWLYDVEESRRECD
+373 KWLHDVEDSRREGD
-387 QSCTQTLF
+387 QSCIQTSF
-395 ESLDAETEIHR
+395 ESLDAETEIQR
-406 KDFSFPE
+406 KDFSYPE

-445 LQVAQSESLV
+445 LQLAQTESLV
-455 HRGGRESCLKIVRAP
+455 HRGGRESCLKTVRAP
-470 SSLCVCGGNCKAR
+470 SSLCVCGGSCKVR
-483 CQIEV
+483 CQVEV
-488 IADQS
+488 TADQS
-493 SAPSILLGD
+493 SAPSILFGD
-502 DTIRDDASDILN
+502 DTIHEDTSNILN
-514 TEQELAST
+514 TEQELVST
-522 RTERI
+522 RTDRI

-532 ETNFK
+532 ENNFK
-537 CIRASSEICIHG
+537 CIRASSEMCIHG

-584 NSEIE
+584 NSETD
-589 EFRGASSFGKEQYSY
+589 EFRGASSFGNEQYSY
-604 KYRIMLH
+604 KYKIMLQ
-611 QGSEPGAFSDDSL
+611 QGSEPSAFSDNSFLREECRDS
-624 RKEERRV
+624 
-631 NIIRGASSF
+631 NIRGASSF
-640 GGSGMTSTQY
+640 GGSGMTSTEHEF
-650 LSPGDESVR
+650 PGDENVR

-669 NDNEM
+669 NDSEM

-708 ESFVSDK
+708 ESFVPDK

-726 NPRSCVD
+726 NPRACVD
-733 KLGDTTPVA
+733 KLGDTTRVSKKA
-742 KDEVKQGFQTNSS
+742 KQGFQTKSS
-755 RSTESCKEECR
+755 RSTESCEEECL
-766 LDHNNN
+766 LDRNNN
-772 SRVKYLSEKEP
+772 NRVKYVSEKEP
-783 RGGKTECRELDD
+783 RGGETERRELDD
-795 RVVIT
+795 RGVIT
-800 RNKKEDEQRKT
+800 RNKKKDEQRKT

-834 KSGEQR
+834 KSGER
-840 NTETA
+840 RKIETSNP
-845 THDRRTSQRVNK
+845 DRRASQRV
-857 EKTTET
+857 T
-863 NCNAGSAGNL
+863 NFNAGSAGNI

-901 TIITNQHRAYVR
+901 TIITDQHRAYVR
-913 LCLFPKFTTWRR
+913 FCLFPKFTTWRR
-925 TKTHNVSEKVLII
+925 TKTHDVSGKVLII

-945 DVKPSDLEEAILRF
+945 DVKPSDLEKAILRF
-959 EVVCVNKEERIIGQV
+959 EVVCVKKEERVIGQV
-974 EIPLVELKS
+974 EIPLAELTS
-983 RDKLKRTAALQSPKV
+983 RDKLKRTAALQSPNA

>member
-1 MAADQTPREADV
+1 
-13 TTQEETTNIT
+13 
-23 PFLLASI
+23 
-30 GALLM
+30 
-35 LMFGGVLFSSGAPL
+35 MFGGVLFSSGAPL

-114 SSIVSNIVGLHG
+114 SSIVSNIVGLQG
-126 HTCAV
+126 QTCAV
-131 SSPKPEV
+131 SFPKPEV
-138 IERGASPTH
+138 IERGASPIH
-147 LTGNEGTLESER
+147 VTGNEGTLDCER
-159 PLSRDKRTFIILEHD
+159 PFRRDKRTFIRLEHD

-195 NNRQRAPSASSG
+195 NRQRVPSASSG

-217 IDSLEEFPLSEN
+217 IDSLEDFPLSEN

-241 SNDKVFPS
+241 SIDEEFPS

-256 LPNIDRGVYSGG
+256 IPNIDRGVYSGG

-273 QLERAPSCLCVKG
+273 QLERAPICLCVKG
-286 CNCTI
+286 CNCTT
-291 HGTYTVKTEMLQGSK
+291 HGTYTVKSEALQGSK
-306 GMTDERLTWGDIA
+306 GMTDELLTWGDIA
-319 LSINSTTAHESQS
+319 LSINSTTAPGSRR
-332 YRDLSVCA
+332 YRDLSIYA

-354 KITTRNA
+354 KITTGNA

-373 KWLYDVEESRRECD
+373 KWLHDVEDSRREGD

-395 ESLDAETEIHR
+395 ESLDAETEIQR
-406 KDFSFPE
+406 KDFSYPE

-445 LQVAQSESLV
+445 LQLAQTESLV
-455 HRGGRESCLKIVRAP
+455 HRGGRESCLKTVRAP
-470 SSLCVCGGNCKAR
+470 SSLCVCGGSCKVR
-483 CQIEV
+483 CQVEV
-488 IADQS
+488 TADQS
-493 SAPSILLGD
+493 SAPSILFGD
-502 DTIRDDASDILN
+502 DTIHEDTSNILN

-522 RTERI
+522 RTDRI

-532 ETNFK
+532 ENNFK
-537 CIRASSEICIHG
+537 CIRASSEMCIHG

-562 AENTR
+562 AKNTR

-584 NSEIE
+584 NSETD
-589 EFRGASSFGKEQYSY
+589 EFRGASSFGNEQYSY
-604 KYRIMLH
+604 KYKIMLQ
-611 QGSEPGAFSDDSL
+611 QGSEPSAFSDNSFLREECRDS
-624 RKEERRV
+624 
-631 NIIRGASSF
+631 NIRGASSF
-640 GGSGMTSTQY
+640 GGSGMTSTEHEF
-650 LSPGDESVR
+650 PGDENVR

-669 NDNEM
+669 NDSEM

-708 ESFVSDK
+708 ESFVPDK

-726 NPRSCVD
+726 NSRACVD
-733 KLGDTTPVA
+733 KLGDTTRVSKKA
-742 KDEVKQGFQTNSS
+742 KQGFQTKSS
-755 RSTESCKEECR
+755 RSTESCEEECL
-766 LDHNNN
+766 LDRNNN
-772 SRVKYLSEKEP
+772 NRVKYVSEKEP
-783 RGGKTECRELDD
+783 RGGKTERRELDD
-795 RVVIT
+795 RGVIT
-800 RNKKEDEQRKT
+800 RNKKKDEQRKT

-834 KSGEQR
+834 KSGER
-840 NTETA
+840 RKIETSNS
-845 THDRRTSQRVNK
+845 DRRASQRV
-857 EKTTET
+857 T
-863 NCNAGSAGNL
+863 NFNAGSAGNI

-901 TIITNQHRAYVR
+901 TIITDQHRAYVR
-913 LCLFPKFTTWRR
+913 FCLFPKFTTWRR
-925 TKTHNVSEKVLII
+925 TKTHNVSGKVLII

-945 DVKPSDLEEAILRF
+945 DVKPSDLEKAILRF
-959 EVVCVNKEERIIGQV
+959 EVVCVKKEERVIGQV
-974 EIPLVELKS
+974 EIPLAELTS
-983 RDKLKRTAALQSPKV
+983 RDKLKRTAALQSPNA

>member
-1 MAADQTPREADV
+1 
-13 TTQEETTNIT
+13 
-23 PFLLASI
+23 
-30 GALLM
+30 
-35 LMFGGVLFSSGAPL
+35 MFGGVLFSSGAPL

-126 HTCAV
+126 QTCAV
-131 SSPKPEV
+131 SFPKPEV
-138 IERGASPTH
+138 IERGASPIH
-147 LTGNEGTLESER
+147 VTGNEGTLDCER
-159 PLSRDKRTFIILEHD
+159 PFRRDKRTFIRLEHD

-195 NNRQRAPSASSG
+195 NRQRVPSASSG

-217 IDSLEEFPLSEN
+217 IDSLEDFPLSEN

-241 SNDKVFPS
+241 SIDEEFPS

-256 LPNIDRGVYSGG
+256 IPNIDRGVYSGG

-273 QLERAPSCLCVKG
+273 QLERAPICLCVKG
-286 CNCTI
+286 CNCTT
-291 HGTYTVKTEMLQGSK
+291 HGTYTVKSEALQGSK
-306 GMTDERLTWGDIA
+306 GMTDELLTWGDIA
-319 LSINSTTAHESQS
+319 LSINSTTAPGSRR
-332 YRDLSVCA
+332 YRDLSTYA

-354 KITTRNA
+354 KITTGNA
-361 AERSPLRRADLE
+361 AERSPLRHADLE
-373 KWLYDVEESRRECD
+373 KWLHDVEDSRREGD
-387 QSCTQTLF
+387 QSCIQTSF
-395 ESLDAETEIHR
+395 ESLDAETEIQR
-406 KDFSFPE
+406 KDFSYPE

-445 LQVAQSESLV
+445 LQLAQTESLV
-455 HRGGRESCLKIVRAP
+455 HRGGRESCLKTVRAP
-470 SSLCVCGGNCKAR
+470 SSLCVCGGSCKVR
-483 CQIEV
+483 CQVEV
-488 IADQS
+488 TADQS
-493 SAPSILLGD
+493 SAPSILFGD
-502 DTIRDDASDILN
+502 DTIHEDTSNILN
-514 TEQELAST
+514 TEQELVST
-522 RTERI
+522 RTDRI

-532 ETNFK
+532 ENNFK
-537 CIRASSEICIHG
+537 CIRASSEMCIHG
-549 PSCQFHC
+549 PFCQFHC

-584 NSEIE
+584 NSETD
-589 EFRGASSFGKEQYSY
+589 EFRGASSFGNEQYSY
-604 KYRIMLH
+604 KYKIMLQ
-611 QGSEPGAFSDDSL
+611 QGSEPSAFSDNSFLREECRDS
-624 RKEERRV
+624 
-631 NIIRGASSF
+631 NIRGASSF
-640 GGSGMTSTQY
+640 GGSGMTSTEHEF
-650 LSPGDESVR
+650 PGDENVR
-659 GASSFALKPA
+659 GASSFALKQA
-669 NDNEM
+669 NDSEM

-708 ESFVSDK
+708 ESFVLDK

-726 NPRSCVD
+726 NPRACVD
-733 KLGDTTPVA
+733 KLGDTTRVSKKA
-742 KDEVKQGFQTNSS
+742 KQGFQTKSS
-755 RSTESCKEECR
+755 RSTESCEEECL
-766 LDHNNN
+766 LDRNNN
-772 SRVKYLSEKEP
+772 NRVKYVSEKEP
-783 RGGKTECRELDD
+783 RGGETERRELDD
-795 RVVIT
+795 RGVIT
-800 RNKKEDEQRKT
+800 RNKKKDEQRKT

-834 KSGEQR
+834 KSGER
-840 NTETA
+840 RKIETSNP
-845 THDRRTSQRVNK
+845 DRRASQRV
-857 EKTTET
+857 T
-863 NCNAGSAGNL
+863 NFNAGSAGNI

-901 TIITNQHRAYVR
+901 TIITDQHRAYVR
-913 LCLFPKFTTWRR
+913 FCLFPKFTTWRR
-925 TKTHNVSEKVLII
+925 TKTHNVSGKVLII

-945 DVKPSDLEEAILRF
+945 DVKPSDLEKAILRF
-959 EVVCVNKEERIIGQV
+959 EVVCVKKEERVIGQV
-974 EIPLVELKS
+974 EIPLAELTS
-983 RDKLKRTAALQSPKV
+983 RDKLKRTAALQSPNA

>member
-1 MAADQTPREADV
+1 
-13 TTQEETTNIT
+13 
-23 PFLLASI
+23 
-30 GALLM
+30 
-35 LMFGGVLFSSGAPL
+35 MFGGVLFSSGAPL

-107 LPQYQPV
+107 LPQYQSV

-126 HTCAV
+126 QTCAV
-131 SSPKPEV
+131 SFPKPEV
-138 IERGASPTH
+138 IERGASPIH
-147 LTGNEGTLESER
+147 VTGNEGTLDCER
-159 PLSRDKRTFIILEHD
+159 PFRRDKRTFIRLEHD

-195 NNRQRAPSASSG
+195 NRQRVPSASSG

-217 IDSLEEFPLSEN
+217 IDSLEDFPLSEN

-241 SNDKVFPS
+241 SIDEEFPY

-256 LPNIDRGVYSGG
+256 IPNIDRGVYSGG

-273 QLERAPSCLCVKG
+273 QLERAPSCQCVKG

-291 HGTYTVKTEMLQGSK
+291 HGTCAVKSEALQDRK
-306 GMTDERLTWGDIA
+306 GMTDELLTWGDIA
-319 LSINSTTAHESQS
+319 LSINSTTAPGSRR
-332 YRDLSVCA
+332 YRDLSIYA

-354 KITTRNA
+354 KITTGNA

-373 KWLYDVEESRRECD
+373 KWLHDVEDSKREGD

-395 ESLDAETEIHR
+395 ESLDAETEIQR
-406 KDFSFPE
+406 KDFSYPE

-445 LQVAQSESLV
+445 LQLAQTESLV
-455 HRGGRESCLKIVRAP
+455 HRGGRESCLKTVRAP
-470 SSLCVCGGNCKAR
+470 SSLCVCGGSCKVR
-483 CQIEV
+483 CQVEV
-488 IADQS
+488 TADQS
-493 SAPSILLGD
+493 SAPSILFGD
-502 DTIRDDASDILN
+502 DTIHEDTSNILN

-522 RTERI
+522 RTDRI

-532 ETNFK
+532 ENNFK
-537 CIRASSEICIHG
+537 CIRASSEMCIHG
-549 PSCQFHC
+549 PSCQFHY

-567 KREMMGRKHQEL
+567 KREMMGRKPQEL

-584 NSEIE
+584 NSETD
-589 EFRGASSFGKEQYSY
+589 EFRGASSFGNEQYSY
-604 KYRIMLH
+604 KYKIMLQ
-611 QGSEPGAFSDDSL
+611 QGSEPSAFSDNSFL
-624 RKEERRV
+624 REECRV
-631 NIIRGASSF
+631 SNIRGASSF
-640 GGSGMTSTQY
+640 GVSGMTITEHEF
-650 LSPGDESVR
+650 PGDENVR

-669 NDNEM
+669 NDSEM

-708 ESFVSDK
+708 ESFVPDK

-726 NPRSCVD
+726 NPRACVD
-733 KLGDTTPVA
+733 KLGDTTRVSKKA
-742 KDEVKQGFQTNSS
+742 KQGFQTKSS
-755 RSTESCKEECR
+755 RSTESCEEECL
-766 LDHNNN
+766 LDRNNN
-772 SRVKYLSEKEP
+772 NRVKYVSEKEP
-783 RGGKTECRELDD
+783 RGGKTERRELDD
-795 RVVIT
+795 RGVIT
-800 RNKKEDEQRKT
+800 RNKKKDEQRKT

-834 KSGEQR
+834 KSGER
-840 NTETA
+840 RKIETSNP
-845 THDRRTSQRVNK
+845 DRRASQRV
-857 EKTTET
+857 T
-863 NCNAGSAGNL
+863 NFNAGSAGNI

-901 TIITNQHRAYVR
+901 TIITDQHRAYVR
-913 LCLFPKFTTWRR
+913 FCLFPKFTTWRR
-925 TKTHNVSEKVLII
+925 TKTHNVSGKVLII

-945 DVKPSDLEEAILRF
+945 DVKPSDLEKAILRF
-959 EVVCVNKEERIIGQV
+959 EVVCVKKEERVIGQV
-974 EIPLVELKS
+974 EIPLAELTS
-983 RDKLKRTAALQSPKV
+983 RDKLKRTAALQSPNA

>member
-1 MAADQTPREADV
+1 
-13 TTQEETTNIT
+13 
-23 PFLLASI
+23 
-30 GALLM
+30 
-35 LMFGGVLFSSGAPL
+35 MFGGVLFSSGAPL

-126 HTCAV
+126 QTCAV
-131 SSPKPEV
+131 SFPKPEV
-138 IERGASPTH
+138 IERGASPIH
-147 LTGNEGTLESER
+147 VTGNEGTLDCER
-159 PLSRDKRTFIILEHD
+159 PFRRDKRTFIRLEHD

-195 NNRQRAPSASSG
+195 NRQRVPSASSG

-217 IDSLEEFPLSEN
+217 IDSLEDFPLSEN

-241 SNDKVFPS
+241 SIDEEFPS

-256 LPNIDRGVYSGG
+256 IPNIDRGVYSGG

-286 CNCTI
+286 CNCTT
-291 HGTYTVKTEMLQGSK
+291 HGTYTVKSEALQGSK
-306 GMTDERLTWGDIA
+306 GMTDELLTWGDIA
-319 LSINSTTAHESQS
+319 LSINSTTAPGSRR
-332 YRDLSVCA
+332 YRDLSIYA

-354 KITTRNA
+354 KITTGNA

-373 KWLYDVEESRRECD
+373 KWLHDVEDSRREGD

-395 ESLDAETEIHR
+395 ESLDAETEIQR
-406 KDFSFPE
+406 KDFSYPE

-445 LQVAQSESLV
+445 LQLAQTESLV
-455 HRGGRESCLKIVRAP
+455 HRGGRESCLKTVRAP
-470 SSLCVCGGNCKAR
+470 SSLCVCGGSCKVR
-483 CQIEV
+483 CQVEV
-488 IADQS
+488 TADQS
-493 SAPSILLGD
+493 SAPSILFGD
-502 DTIRDDASDILN
+502 DTIHEDTSNILN

-522 RTERI
+522 RTDRI

-532 ETNFK
+532 ENNFK
-537 CIRASSEICIHG
+537 CIRASSEMCIHG

-579 GCHNT
+579 GCQNT
-584 NSEIE
+584 NSETD
-589 EFRGASSFGKEQYSY
+589 EFRGASSFGNEQYSY
-604 KYRIMLH
+604 KYKIMLQ
-611 QGSEPGAFSDDSL
+611 QGSEPSAFSDNSFL
-624 RKEERRV
+624 REECRV
-631 NIIRGASSF
+631 SNIRGASSF
-640 GGSGMTSTQY
+640 GGSGMTSTEHEF
-650 LSPGDESVR
+650 PGDENVR

-669 NDNEM
+669 NDSEM

-708 ESFVSDK
+708 ESFVPDK

-726 NPRSCVD
+726 NSRACVD
-733 KLGDTTPVA
+733 KLGDTTRVSKKA
-742 KDEVKQGFQTNSS
+742 KQGFQTKSS
-755 RSTESCKEECR
+755 RSTESCEEECL
-766 LDHNNN
+766 LDRNNN
-772 SRVKYLSEKEP
+772 NRVKYLSEKEP
-783 RGGKTECRELDD
+783 RGGKTERRELDD
-795 RVVIT
+795 RGVIT
-800 RNKKEDEQRKT
+800 RNKKKDEQRKT

-825 MSTLLHALQ
+825 MSTLLQALQ
-834 KSGEQR
+834 KSGER
-840 NTETA
+840 RKIETSNP
-845 THDRRTSQRVNK
+845 DRRASQRV
-857 EKTTET
+857 T
-863 NCNAGSAGNL
+863 NFNAGSAGNI

-901 TIITNQHRAYVR
+901 TIITDQHRAYVR
-913 LCLFPKFTTWRR
+913 FCLFPKFTTWRR
-925 TKTHNVSEKVLII
+925 TKTHNVSGKVLII

-945 DVKPSDLEEAILRF
+945 DVKPSDLEKAILRF
-959 EVVCVNKEERIIGQV
+959 EVVYVKKEERVIGQV
-974 EIPLVELKS
+974 EIPLAELTS
-983 RDKLKRTAALQSPKV
+983 RDKLKRTAALQSPNA

>member
-1 MAADQTPREADV
+1 
-13 TTQEETTNIT
+13 
-23 PFLLASI
+23 
-30 GALLM
+30 
-35 LMFGGVLFSSGAPL
+35 MFGGVLFSSGAPL

-126 HTCAV
+126 QTCAV
-131 SSPKPEV
+131 SFPKPEV
-138 IERGASPTH
+138 IERGASPIH
-147 LTGNEGTLESER
+147 VTGNEGTLDCER
-159 PLSRDKRTFIILEHD
+159 PFRRDKRTFIRLEHD

-195 NNRQRAPSASSG
+195 NRQRVPSASSG

-217 IDSLEEFPLSEN
+217 IDSLEDFPLSEN

-241 SNDKVFPS
+241 SIDEEFPS

-256 LPNIDRGVYSGG
+256 IPNIDRGVYSGG

-286 CNCTI
+286 CNCTT
-291 HGTYTVKTEMLQGSK
+291 HGTYTVKSEALQGSK
-306 GMTDERLTWGDIA
+306 GMTDELLTWGDIA
-319 LSINSTTAHESQS
+319 LSINSTTAPGSRR
-332 YRDLSVCA
+332 YRDLSIYA

-354 KITTRNA
+354 KITTGNA

-373 KWLYDVEESRRECD
+373 KWLHDVEDSKREGD

-395 ESLDAETEIHR
+395 ESLDAETEIQR
-406 KDFSFPE
+406 KDFSYPE

-445 LQVAQSESLV
+445 LQLAQTESLV
-455 HRGGRESCLKIVRAP
+455 HRGGRESCLKTVRAP
-470 SSLCVCGGNCKAR
+470 SSLCVCGGSCKVR
-483 CQIEV
+483 CQVEV
-488 IADQS
+488 TADQS
-493 SAPSILLGD
+493 SAPSILFGD
-502 DTIRDDASDILN
+502 DTIHEDTSNILN

-522 RTERI
+522 RTDRI

-532 ETNFK
+532 ENNFK
-537 CIRASSEICIHG
+537 CIRASSEMCIHG

-584 NSEIE
+584 NSETD
-589 EFRGASSFGKEQYSY
+589 EFRGASSFGNEQYSY
-604 KYRIMLH
+604 KYKIMLQ
-611 QGSEPGAFSDDSL
+611 QGSEPSAFSDNSFL
-624 RKEERRV
+624 REECRV
-631 NIIRGASSF
+631 SNIRGASSF
-640 GGSGMTSTQY
+640 GVSGMTITEHEF
-650 LSPGDESVR
+650 PGDENVR

-669 NDNEM
+669 NDSEM

-708 ESFVSDK
+708 ESFVPDK

-726 NPRSCVD
+726 NSRACVD
-733 KLGDTTPVA
+733 KLGDTTRVSKKA
-742 KDEVKQGFQTNSS
+742 KQGFQTKSS
-755 RSTESCKEECR
+755 RSTESCEEECV
-766 LDHNNN
+766 LDRNNN
-772 SRVKYLSEKEP
+772 NRVKYVSEKEP
-783 RGGKTECRELDD
+783 RGGKTERRELDD
-795 RVVIT
+795 RGVIT
-800 RNKKEDEQRKT
+800 RNKKKDEQRKT

-825 MSTLLHALQ
+825 MSTLLQALQ
-834 KSGEQR
+834 KSGER
-840 NTETA
+840 RKIETSNP
-845 THDRRTSQRVNK
+845 DRRASQRV
-857 EKTTET
+857 T
-863 NCNAGSAGNL
+863 NFNAGSAGNI

-901 TIITNQHRAYVR
+901 TIITDQHRAYVR
-913 LCLFPKFTTWRR
+913 FCLFPKFTTWRR
-925 TKTHNVSEKVLII
+925 TKTHNVSGKVLII

-945 DVKPSDLEEAILRF
+945 DVKPSDLEKAILRF
-959 EVVCVNKEERIIGQV
+959 EVVCVKKEERVIGQV
-974 EIPLVELKS
+974 EIPLAELTS
-983 RDKLKRTAALQSPKV
+983 RDKLKRTAALQSPNA